1 MTHKTFINICFVLL
15 ALLFPL
21 TMQAQHKSPLDE
33 GKGFFLFPHD
43 GIEEGNAYTSG
54 NYGDFN
60 QENKLQTAY
69 FYSQDSNNFYNYDIG
84 NSVWYFERTGD
95 KYYIHNKYNE
105 YLAIDDNGYV
115 CTGSLQ
121 KALEFYVTNV
131 EKDSNHIYIFPCKS
145 VLSYVQ
151 SDIDLVDANDC
162 IIKVNGIKYLIY
174 KNSKKAT
181 VIPKLLNEYDSSTD
195 YKGEIVI
202 PETFNYNG
210 NEYTVTDVKP
220 GVFAECKDITRVTLP
235 QSITNIRT
243 SCFALCPGLISVDI
257 PSVTKI
263 GDDAFRGC
271 TSLTSADFPK
281 VSSIGDNAFKRCSS
295 LTSLDFP
302 LVTSIGRYAF
312 DGCSSVFSIDMPL
325 MTSISGRMF
334 FNCSNLTSINI
345 PSVTSVGYMAFYHC
359 SNLTSI
365 NLPSVASIEGNAFN
379 SCSNL
384 TSINM
389 TSVTSIG
396 DGAFGGCSITSVDM
410 PSVKNIGSDTFSG
423 CPITNLSLP
432 STLSSI
438 GDRCFTK
445 VREITLAATNPPT
458 LGSNPWEYVLI
469 KVPESAVNDYR
480 TAAGWSDYKDQI
492 LSMSDI
498 TDYDVAVT
506 AQDKESGLLNVLTQ
520 DNLYKVESLKVTGTI
535 NGYDIMV
542 IRNKL
547 PLLHHLDLT
556 DADIVANDY
565 EYYTG
570 CHTEDNIVGQSMF
583 YMLKKIESVKLPKN
597 ATVISNGAFLG
608 CDRLE
613 NIVLPVK
620 LETIGRYAFN
630 GCIKLKDIEFPFAL
644 KTIDYYAFYGCS
656 QLEHIKLPSM
666 LKTLGSSAFESCSKL
681 KSIELPPTLRTIGSS
696 AFYGCYGLETISLP
710 GVETIGEAAFQG
722 CSKLTEI
729 RIPSTL
735 KSIDDRAF
743 NCKNLQKVYTY
754 TVEPVNIGQTT
765 FSNYATATLYVPRQ
779 AYNNYYYN
787 TQWSQFPTPVEF
799 DEPYKYFYLNKEFT
813 LEDRFTGEPDIDIN
827 PGGGIIVPGKPELPP
842 QDADTIHIKGD
853 GKNWASIIANANL
866 NAKGLYIDITIK
878 ANRWY
883 FFSFPF
889 KVRKADI
896 SCGKNVKFVFRTYNG
911 AIRAKYGKGG
921 WIDLDSSEEYL
932 YPGKGYI
939 FQASLDCT
947 LSIKI
952 EKSAFG
958 KLPKVDVDT
967 KLDIHTST
975 NEQNASWNFVG
986 NPFTAFYDI
995 NDMGYTSPITRWNS
1009 NSKTYEAV
1017 RPGDDNVFLNPFE
1030 AFFVQCPKDND
1041 DINFGGDNRLTQT
1054 GRDKKMN
1061 SQMQK
1066 ARMEG
1071 QFDVQ
1076 RQIVNLTLSDGTT
1089 TDKTRVV
1096 FNPDKKAG
1104 YERDCDAAKFESN
1117 GASELYTVEA
1127 LAGRL
1132 AINERPEGSV
1142 KIGYRAAKAGEYTIA
1157 AQRMDRQVLLR
1168 DNDLQI
1174 TFDLTQ
1180 GDYHFTSDAG
1190 EFDNRFM
1197 LLIDNSTTGIGDIVT
1212 TTGVNV
1218 KPTDSGLNI
1227 SNLQGKTLHV
1237 YALNGALYA
1246 TRTQDGFLG
1255 LAKGVYL
1262 VEVEGL
1268 KAKFMVR

>member
-1 MTHKTFINICFVLL
+1 M
-15 ALLFPL
+15 P
-21 TMQAQHKSPLDE
+21 
-33 GKGFFLFPHD
+33 
-43 GIEEGNAYTSG
+43 
-54 NYGDFN
+54 
-60 QENKLQTAY
+60 
-69 FYSQDSNNFYNYDIG
+69 
-84 NSVWYFERTGD
+84 
-95 KYYIHNKYNE
+95 
-105 YLAIDDNGYV
+105 
-115 CTGSLQ
+115 
-121 KALEFYVTNV
+121 
-131 EKDSNHIYIFPCKS
+131 
-145 VLSYVQ
+145 
-151 SDIDLVDANDC
+151 
-162 IIKVNGIKYLIY
+162 
-174 KNSKKAT
+174 
-181 VIPKLLNEYDSSTD
+181 STL
-195 YKGEIVI
+195 K
-202 PETFNYNG
+202 
-210 NEYTVTDVKP
+210 
-220 GVFAECKDITRVTLP
+220 
-235 QSITNIRT
+235 
-243 SCFALCPGLISVDI
+243 
-257 PSVTKI
+257 
-263 GDDAFRGC
+263 
-271 TSLTSADFPK
+271 
-281 VSSIGDNAFKRCSS
+281 SIGDNAFA
-295 LTSLDFP
+295 LDTLNRVYVYTIEP
-302 LVTSIGRYAF
+302 VDIGQ
-312 DGCSSVFSIDMPL
+312 
-325 MTSISGRMF
+325 
-334 FNCSNLTSINI
+334 N
-345 PSVTSVGYMAFYHC
+345 
-359 SNLTSI
+359 
-365 NLPSVASIEGNAFN
+365 
-379 SCSNL
+379 
-384 TSINM
+384 
-389 TSVTSIG
+389 
-396 DGAFGGCSITSVDM
+396 
-410 PSVKNIGSDTFSG
+410 TFS
-423 CPITNLSLP
+423 S
-432 STLSSI
+432 
-438 GDRCFTK
+438 
-445 VREITLAATNPPT
+445 PT
-458 LGSNPWEYVLI
+458 Y
-469 KVPESAVNDYR
+469 
-480 TAAGWSDYKDQI
+480 
-492 LSMSDI
+492 
-498 TDYDVAVT
+498 
-506 AQDKESGLLNVLTQ
+506 
-520 DNLYKVESLKVTGTI
+520 
-535 NGYDIMV
+535 
-542 IRNKL
+542 
-547 PLLHHLDLT
+547 
-556 DADIVANDY
+556 
-565 EYYTG
+565 
-570 CHTEDNIVGQSMF
+570 
-583 YMLKKIESVKLPKN
+583 KN
-597 ATVISNGAFLG
+597 AIL
-608 CDRLE
+608 
-613 NIVLPVK
+613 
-620 LETIGRYAFN
+620 Y
-630 GCIKLKDIEFPFAL
+630 
-644 KTIDYYAFYGCS
+644 
-656 QLEHIKLPSM
+656 
-666 LKTLGSSAFESCSKL
+666 
-681 KSIELPPTLRTIGSS
+681 
-696 AFYGCYGLETISLP
+696 
-710 GVETIGEAAFQG
+710 
-722 CSKLTEI
+722 
-729 RIPSTL
+729 IP
-735 KSIDDRAF
+735 K
-743 NCKNLQKVYTY
+743 
-754 TVEPVNIGQTT
+754 
-765 FSNYATATLYVPRQ
+765 Q
-779 AYNNYYYN
+779 AWNNYYYN
-787 TQWSQFPTPVEF
+787 TQWSQFSKLEEF

-813 LEDRFTGEPDIDIN
+813 LNDRFTGEPDIDIN
-827 PGGGIIVPGKPELPP
+827 PGGGIIVPDDPKKPDQPD

-911 AIRAKYGKGG
+911 AIRAEYGKGG

-952 EKSAFG
+952 EKNEFG
-958 KLPKVDVDT
+958 KLPKVDVNT

-1009 NSKTYEAV
+1009 DSNTYEAV
-1017 RPGDDNVFLNPFE
+1017 RPGDDNAFLNPFE
-1030 AFFVQCPKDND
+1030 AFFVQCPKDNA
-1041 DINFGGDNRLTQT
+1041 DIKFGGDNRLTQT

>member
-1 MTHKTFINICFVLL
+1 MTHKTIINICLTL
-15 ALLFPL
+15 IALCW
-21 TMQAQHKSPLDE
+21 TMAIQAQTATV
-33 GKGFFLFPHD
+33 D
-43 GIEEGNAYTSG
+43 GINYYLYT
-54 NYGDFN
+54 DT
-60 QENKLQTAY
+60 KTADVT
-69 FYSQDSNNFYNYDIG
+69 SST
-84 NSVWYFERTGD
+84 VTGD
-95 KYYIHNKYNE
+95 
-105 YLAIDDNGYV
+105 
-115 CTGSLQ
+115 
-121 KALEFYVTNV
+121 
-131 EKDSNHIYIFPCKS
+131 
-145 VLSYVQ
+145 
-151 SDIDLVDANDC
+151 
-162 IIKVNGIKYLIY
+162 
-174 KNSKKAT
+174 
-181 VIPKLLNEYDSSTD
+181 
-195 YKGEIVI
+195 IVI
-202 PETFNYNG
+202 PEKITVDG
-210 NEYTVTDVKP
+210 VEYSVTSIASGAFQD
-220 GVFAECKDITRVTLP
+220 CKAITSVTM
-235 QSITNIRT
+235 
-243 SCFALCPGLISVDI
+243 
-257 PSVTKI
+257 PSVTSI
-263 GDDAFRGC
+263 DNRAFRDC
-271 TSLTSADFPK
+271 SNLTSVDMPL
-281 VSSIGDNAFKRCSS
+281 VTSIDIGAFEYCSS
-295 LTSLDFP
+295 LTSVTMP
-302 LVTSIGRYAF
+302 LVTRIGGYAF
-312 DGCSSVFSIDMPL
+312 RACPIRKLYLP
-325 MTSISGRMF
+325 TT
-334 FNCSNLTSINI
+334 LTSIGNGCF
-345 PSVTSVGYMAFYHC
+345 VG
-359 SNLTSI
+359 T
-365 NLPSVASIEGNAFN
+365 
-379 SCSNL
+379 
-384 TSINM
+384 
-389 TSVTSIG
+389 
-396 DGAFGGCSITSVDM
+396 
-410 PSVKNIGSDTFSG
+410 
-423 CPITNLSLP
+423 
-432 STLSSI
+432 
-438 GDRCFTK
+438 
-445 VREITLAATNPPT
+445 REITLAATTPAT
-458 LGSNPWEYVLI
+458 LATDLGTDAFGKYIVI
-469 KVPESAVNDYR
+469 RVPESAVNDYR
-480 TAAGWSDYKDQI
+480 NAAGWSNYKDQI

-498 TDYDVAVT
+498 TDYDVTVT
-506 AQDKESGLLNVLTQ
+506 AQEKESGLQNVLTQ
-520 DNLYKVESLKVTGTI
+520 DNLGKVVSLKVTGTI
-535 NGYDIMV
+535 NSYDIML
-542 IRNKL
+542 IRNKMTYL
-547 PLLHHLDLT
+547 RYLDLT
-556 DADIVANDY
+556 DANIVANDF

-570 CHTEDNIVGQSMF
+570 CHTEDNVIGSYMF
-583 YMLKKIESVKLPKN
+583 AYLDKLLSVKLPKN
-597 ATVISNGAFLG
+597 AIRIRDEVFSCCASLVEVI
-608 CDRLE
+608 
-613 NIVLPVK
+613 LPVK
-620 LETIGRYAFN
+620 LEEIGGYAFDLCHN
-630 GCIKLKDIEFPFAL
+630 LKNIDLPPTL
-644 KTIDYYAFYGCS
+644 KTIDGYAFFDCD
-656 QLEHIKLPSM
+656 
-666 LKTLGSSAFESCSKL
+666 
-681 KSIELPPTLRTIGSS
+681 
-696 AFYGCYGLETISLP
+696 GLEKISLP
-710 GVETIGEAAFQG
+710 GVETIGYAAFSS
-722 CSKLTEI
+722 CERLKEV

-735 KSIDDRAF
+735 KYIGDKAF
-743 NCKNLQKVYTY
+743 NIDNLEKIYTY
-754 TVEPVNIGQTT
+754 TVEPISIGQNT
-765 FSNYATATLYVPRQ
+765 FSKKSYKTGTLYIPKQ
-779 AYNNYYYN
+779 SKNNYYWN
-787 TQWSQFPTPVEF
+787 TQWNQFAKLEEF
-799 DEPYKYFYLNKEFT
+799 DEPYKYFYLNKEYT
-813 LEDRFTGEPDIDIN
+813 LSDRFTGEPDIDIN
-827 PGGGIIVPGKPELPP
+827 PGGGIIVPDKPELPD

-911 AIRAKYGKGG
+911 AIRAEYGKGG
-921 WIDLDSSEEYL
+921 WMDLDSSDEYL

-952 EKSAFG
+952 EKNEFRN
-958 KLPKVDVDT
+958 LPKVDVDT

-995 NDMGYTSPITRWNS
+995 NDMGYSSPITRWNS
-1009 NSKTYEAV
+1009 DSKTYEAV
-1017 RPGDDNVFLNPFE
+1017 RPGDDNAFLNPFE

-1041 DINFGGDNRLTQT
+1041 DINFGGDKRVTQT

-1117 GASELYTVEA
+1117 GASELYSVEA

-1218 KPTDSGLNI
+1218 KPTDCGLNI

>member
-1 MTHKTFINICFVLL
+1 MKHKTFISVCLVFV
-15 ALLFPL
+15 ALLFSQRAYSQITDIDQLQGGADYVIFDHSQCKYGMMLAKDNQYGCENSINRGLYEDITYSTWHIEKSTDSDCFYIYNSRGGYIKNINEL
-21 TMQAQHKSPLDE
+21 TSERSLAAQFYKYSYDGDTYFSGRNVSDE
-33 GKGFFLFPHD
+33 CFCAFDIYRIEDCILNIGIFKYFLYHD
-43 GIEEGNAYTSG
+43 SKDASILKDDSQVYYGDVIIPSKIEYKGNAYSVTHIEDETFENASEITSIKS
-54 NYGDFN
+54 DTF
-60 QENKLQTAY
+60 LTA
-69 FYSQDSNNFYNYDIG
+69 IG
-84 NSVWYFERTGD
+84 NKCFAGC
-95 KYYIHNKYNE
+95 KK
-105 YLAIDDNGYV
+105 L
-115 CTGSLQ
+115 
-121 KALEFYVTNV
+121 
-131 EKDSNHIYIFPCKS
+131 KS
-145 VLSYVQ
+145 VNFPALKEIGY
-151 SDIDLVDANDC
+151 DAFKDC
-162 IIKVNGIKYLIY
+162 INLYQIEL
-174 KNSKKAT
+174 A
-181 VIPKLLNEYDSSTD
+181 
-195 YKGEIVI
+195 
-202 PETFNYNG
+202 
-210 NEYTVTDVKP
+210 
-220 GVFAECKDITRVTLP
+220 
-235 QSITNIRT
+235 
-243 SCFALCPGLISVDI
+243 
-257 PSVTKI
+257 SVTKI
-263 GDDAFRGC
+263 GSSAFEGC
-271 TSLTSADFPK
+271 VNLRKIELPVIESLGFRTFYD
-281 VSSIGDNAFKRCSS
+281 C
-295 LTSLDFP
+295 
-302 LVTSIGRYAF
+302 
-312 DGCSSVFSIDMPL
+312 
-325 MTSISGRMF
+325 
-334 FNCSNLTSINI
+334 NLKF
-345 PSVTSVGYMAFYHC
+345 V
-359 SNLTSI
+359 
-365 NLPSVASIEGNAFN
+365 
-379 SCSNL
+379 
-384 TSINM
+384 
-389 TSVTSIG
+389 
-396 DGAFGGCSITSVDM
+396 
-410 PSVKNIGSDTFSG
+410 
-423 CPITNLSLP
+423 SLP
-432 STLSSI
+432 STLHSYNGGCFNKAHQITFQGKEPPRAYEKYSSFSS
-438 GDRCFTK
+438 GLWPLFSECTM
-445 VREITLAATNPPT
+445 
-458 LGSNPWEYVLI
+458 I
-469 KVPESAVNDYR
+469 KVPADAVE
-480 TAAGWSDYKDQI
+480 TYKKADVWNKYVGQI
-492 LSMSDI
+492 LSLSDNS
-498 TDYDVAVT
+498 DYDVT
-506 AQDKESGLLNVLTQ
+506 TCAQSNSSGLYNAIGGN
-520 DNLYKVESLKVTGTI
+520 NLDKVISLKVRGTI
-535 NGYDIMV
+535 NGYDIMLM
-542 IRNKL
+542 RNKM
-547 PLLHHLDLT
+547 PHLN
-556 DADIVANDY
+556 DIDISETTVLANNY

-570 CHTEDNIVGQSMF
+570 YHTEDNVIGGYSF
-583 YMLKKIESVKLPKN
+583 YNWSKLASLKLPKSVTEIGVYAVGECHN
-597 ATVISNGAFLG
+597 LSDVILPNSLITIKSRAFYQ
-608 CDRLE
+608 DE
-613 NIVLPVK
+613 NLNNIEFPTGLKTIGSDAFSDCKNLSVAELPAN
-620 LETIGRYAFN
+620 LETIASGVFS
-630 GCIKLKDIEFPFAL
+630 GCKKL
-644 KTIDYYAFYGCS
+644 TR
-656 QLEHIKLPSM
+656 
-666 LKTLGSSAFESCSKL
+666 
-681 KSIELPPTLRTIGSS
+681 IELPPNLKTISTTCFADCSS
-696 AFYGCYGLETISLP
+696 LDSISLP
-710 GVETIGEAAFQG
+710 GVETIGKDAFRG
-722 CSKLTEI
+722 CRKLTEI

-735 KSIDDRAF
+735 KSIGDNAF
-743 NCKNLQKVYTY
+743 SCENLKKVYTY
-754 TVEPVNIGQTT
+754 TIEPVNIGQNT
-765 FSNYATATLYVPRQ
+765 FSNYAAATLYVPRQ

-787 TQWSQFPTPVEF
+787 TQWSQFANLVEF
-799 DEPYKYFYLNKEFT
+799 DEPYKYFYLNKEFI
-813 LEDRFTGEPDIDIN
+813 LNDRFTGEPDIDIN
-827 PGGGIIVPGKPELPP
+827 PGGGIIVPDKPEQGD

-958 KLPKVDVDT
+958 KLPNVNVDT

-1009 NSKTYEAV
+1009 DSETYEAV
-1017 RPGDDNVFLNPFE
+1017 RPGDDNAFLNPFE

-1174 TFDLTQ
+1174 IFDLTQ

-1197 LLIDNSTTGIGDIVT
+1197 LLIDNSTTGIGDIVS

>member
-1 MTHKTFINICFVLL
+1 MPSVTSIERISFSGCSNLTSVSMPSVTSIEYEAFYDCSNLTSVSMSSVKWINYR
-15 ALLFPL
+15 A
-21 TMQAQHKSPLDE
+21 
-33 GKGFFLFPHD
+33 FL
-43 GIEEGNAYTSG
+43 GC
-54 NYGDFN
+54 
-60 QENKLQTAY
+60 
-69 FYSQDSNNFYNYDIG
+69 SN
-84 NSVWYFERTGD
+84 
-95 KYYIHNKYNE
+95 
-105 YLAIDDNGYV
+105 
-115 CTGSLQ
+115 
-121 KALEFYVTNV
+121 
-131 EKDSNHIYIFPCKS
+131 
-145 VLSYVQ
+145 
-151 SDIDLVDANDC
+151 
-162 IIKVNGIKYLIY
+162 
-174 KNSKKAT
+174 
-181 VIPKLLNEYDSSTD
+181 
-195 YKGEIVI
+195 
-202 PETFNYNG
+202 
-210 NEYTVTDVKP
+210 
-220 GVFAECKDITRVTLP
+220 
-235 QSITNIRT
+235 
-243 SCFALCPGLISVDI
+243 LISVDMPMVGI
-257 PSVTKI
+257 ISEN
-263 GDDAFRGC
+263 AFSGC
-271 TSLTSADFPK
+271 SNLTSVDMPL
-281 VSSIGDNAFKRCSS
+281 VTNIRNSAFSGCSS
-295 LTSLDFP
+295 LTSVDMP
-302 LVTSIGRYAF
+302 LVTNIGNNVF
-312 DGCSSVFSIDMPL
+312 SGCSSL
-325 MTSISGRMF
+325 
-334 FNCSNLTSINI
+334 
-345 PSVTSVGYMAFYHC
+345 
-359 SNLTSI
+359 
-365 NLPSVASIEGNAFN
+365 
-379 SCSNL
+379 
-384 TSINM
+384 
-389 TSVTSIG
+389 
-396 DGAFGGCSITSVDM
+396 TSVDM
-410 PSVKNIGSDTFSG
+410 PLVTNIGENAFYG

-432 STLSSI
+432 TTLTSI
-438 GDRCFTK
+438 GNSCFNQT
-445 VREITLAATNPPT
+445 REITLAATTPPA
-458 LGSNPWEYVLI
+458 LGSNVFWENVVI
-469 KVPESAVNDYR
+469 RVPESAVNDYR
-480 TAAGWSDYKDQI
+480 TVAGWSNYKDQI
-492 LSMSDI
+492 FSMSDI
-498 TDYDVAVT
+498 TDYNVPVT
-506 AQDKESGLLNVLTQ
+506 AQDKESGLQNMITQ
-520 DNLYKVESLKVTGTI
+520 DKLGKVVSLKVTGTI
-535 NGYDIMV
+535 NSYDILV
-542 IRNKL
+542 IRNKM
-547 PLLHHLDLT
+547 PYLHYLDLT
-556 DADIVANDY
+556 DATIVANDF
-565 EYYTG
+565 EYYEG
-570 CHTEDNIVGQSMF
+570 YHTKDNIIGNYMF
-583 YMLKKIESVKLPKN
+583 ANLYKLLSVKLPKN
-597 ATVISNGAFLG
+597 VTSIRDYALSFCSGLV
-608 CDRLE
+608 E
-613 NIVLPVK
+613 VVLPVK
-620 LETIGRYAFN
+620 LEGIGYSAFMDCKN
-630 GCIKLKDIEFPFAL
+630 LKNIDFPPTL
-644 KTIDYYAFYGCS
+644 KTIDQYAFQRCER
-656 QLEHIKLPSM
+656 LEQ
-666 LKTLGSSAFESCSKL
+666 
-681 KSIELPPTLRTIGSS
+681 
-696 AFYGCYGLETISLP
+696 ISLP
-710 GVETIGEAAFQG
+710 GVESIGFRAFGG
-722 CSKLTEI
+722 CSKLTEV

-735 KSIDDRAF
+735 KSIGNGAF
-743 NCKNLQKVYTY
+743 DIQGLKKVYTY
-754 TVEPVNIGQTT
+754 TVEPINIGQGTFPKTT
-765 FSNYATATLYVPRQ
+765 YETATLYIPKQ
-779 AYNNYYYN
+779 SKNNYYWN
-787 TQWSQFPTPVEF
+787 TQWSQFAKLVEF
-799 DEPYKYFYLNKEFT
+799 DEPYKYFYLNKEYT
-813 LEDRFTGEPDIDIN
+813 LNDRFTGEPDIDIN
-827 PGGGIIVPGKPELPP
+827 PGGGIIVPDKPEQGD

-932 YPGKGYI
+932 YPRKGYI

-952 EKSAFG
+952 EKNEFG

-1009 NSKTYEAV
+1009 DSETYEAV
-1017 RPGDDNVFLNPFE
+1017 RPGDDNAFLNPFE

-1117 GASELYTVEA
+1117 GASELYSVEA

-1218 KPTDSGLNI
+1218 KPTDCGLNI

-1268 KAKFMVR
+1268 KAKFMIR

>member
-1 MTHKTFINICFVLL
+1 M
-15 ALLFPL
+15 
-21 TMQAQHKSPLDE
+21 
-33 GKGFFLFPHD
+33 
-43 GIEEGNAYTSG
+43 
-54 NYGDFN
+54 
-60 QENKLQTAY
+60 
-69 FYSQDSNNFYNYDIG
+69 
-84 NSVWYFERTGD
+84 
-95 KYYIHNKYNE
+95 
-105 YLAIDDNGYV
+105 
-115 CTGSLQ
+115 
-121 KALEFYVTNV
+121 
-131 EKDSNHIYIFPCKS
+131 
-145 VLSYVQ
+145 
-151 SDIDLVDANDC
+151 
-162 IIKVNGIKYLIY
+162 
-174 KNSKKAT
+174 
-181 VIPKLLNEYDSSTD
+181 
-195 YKGEIVI
+195 
-202 PETFNYNG
+202 
-210 NEYTVTDVKP
+210 
-220 GVFAECKDITRVTLP
+220 
-235 QSITNIRT
+235 
-243 SCFALCPGLISVDI
+243 
-257 PSVTKI
+257 PSVTII
-263 GDDAFRGC
+263 GGAAFW
-271 TSLTSADFPK
+271 A
-281 VSSIGDNAFKRCSS
+281 CSS
-295 LTSLDFP
+295 LTS
-302 LVTSIGRYAF
+302 VA
-312 DGCSSVFSIDMPL
+312 MP
-325 MTSISGRMF
+325 
-334 FNCSNLTSINI
+334 
-345 PSVTSVGYMAFYHC
+345 
-359 SNLTSI
+359 
-365 NLPSVASIEGNAFN
+365 
-379 SCSNL
+379 
-384 TSINM
+384 
-389 TSVTSIG
+389 SVTSIG
-396 DGAFGGCSITSVDM
+396 SVAFSNCSIRKLYL
-410 PSVKNIGSDTFSG
+410 PSSLTNFGSCCFSDT
-423 CPITNLSLP
+423 
-432 STLSSI
+432 
-438 GDRCFTK
+438 
-445 VREITLAATNPPT
+445 REITLAATTPVA
-458 LGSNPWEYVLI
+458 LEAHVLWSYVI
-469 KVPESAVNDYR
+469 IRVPESAVNDYR
-480 TAAGWSDYKDQI
+480 TAAGWSKYKDQI
-492 LSMSDI
+492 FSMSDI
-498 TDYDVAVT
+498 TDYDVTVT
-506 AQDKESGLLNVLTQ
+506 AQEKESGLLNALSQ
-520 DNLYKVESLKVTGTI
+520 DNLGKVVSLKVTGTI

-542 IRNKL
+542 IRNKM
-547 PLLHHLDLT
+547 PNLLYLDLT
-556 DADIVANDY
+556 DATIVANDY

-570 CHTEDNIVGQSMF
+570 CHTEDNIIGANMF
-583 YMLKKIESVKLPKN
+583 TDLDKIVSIKLPKN
-597 ATVISNGAFLG
+597 ATSIGLYAFNRCCAL
-608 CDRLE
+608 DE
-613 NIVLPVK
+613 VVLPVK
-620 LETIGRYAFN
+620 LESIGNHSF
-630 GCIKLKDIEFPFAL
+630 
-644 KTIDYYAFYGCS
+644 YYC
-656 QLEHIKLPSM
+656 
-666 LKTLGSSAFESCSKL
+666 KTLKY
-681 KSIELPPTLRTIGSS
+681 IDLPPTLKTIGAG
-696 AFYGCYGLETISLP
+696 AFNQCESLEKISLP
-710 GVETIGEAAFQG
+710 GVETIDYSAFVS
-722 CSKLTEI
+722 CDNLTEV

-735 KSIDDRAF
+735 KSIGDNAF
-743 NCKNLQKVYTY
+743 NSYNLKKVYTY
-754 TVEPVNIGQTT
+754 TVEPINIGQNT
-765 FSNYATATLYVPRQ
+765 FSETAYKTGTLYIPKQ
-779 AYNNYYYN
+779 SKNNYYWN
-787 TQWSQFPTPVEF
+787 TQWSQFAKLEEF
-799 DEPYKYFYLNKEFT
+799 DEPYKYFYLNKEYT
-813 LEDRFTGEPDIDIN
+813 LNDRFTGEPDIDIN
-827 PGGGIIVPGKPELPP
+827 PGGGIIVPDKPGLPP

-911 AIRAKYGKGG
+911 AIRAEYGKGG
-921 WIDLDSSEEYL
+921 WIDLNSSEEYL

-952 EKSAFG
+952 EKSEFG

-967 KLDIHTST
+967 KLNIHTST

-1017 RPGDDNVFLNPFE
+1017 RPGDDNAFLNPFE

>member
-1 MTHKTFINICFVLL
+1 MTHKTIINICLTL
-15 ALLFPL
+15 IALCW
-21 TMQAQHKSPLDE
+21 TVAIQAQTATV
-33 GKGFFLFPHD
+33 D
-43 GIEEGNAYTSG
+43 GINYYLYT
-54 NYGDFN
+54 DT
-60 QENKLQTAY
+60 KTADVT
-69 FYSQDSNNFYNYDIG
+69 SST
-84 NSVWYFERTGD
+84 VTGD
-95 KYYIHNKYNE
+95 
-105 YLAIDDNGYV
+105 
-115 CTGSLQ
+115 
-121 KALEFYVTNV
+121 
-131 EKDSNHIYIFPCKS
+131 
-145 VLSYVQ
+145 
-151 SDIDLVDANDC
+151 
-162 IIKVNGIKYLIY
+162 
-174 KNSKKAT
+174 
-181 VIPKLLNEYDSSTD
+181 
-195 YKGEIVI
+195 IVI
-202 PETFNYNG
+202 PEKITVDG
-210 NEYTVTDVKP
+210 VEYSVE
-220 GVFAECKDITRVTLP
+220 GMYRYVFKNCK
-235 QSITNIRT
+235 SITSVKMPSVRYLPENT
-243 SCFALCPGLISVDI
+243 FEECSNLTSVDM
-257 PSVTKI
+257 PSVRNI
-263 GDDAFRGC
+263 GRWAFKNC
-271 TSLTSADFPK
+271 ESLTSVNMLSVTDI
-281 VSSIGDNAFKRCSS
+281 SS
-295 LTSLDFP
+295 
-302 LVTSIGRYAF
+302 YAF
-312 DGCSSVFSIDMPL
+312 DGCSSLTSVDMPL
-325 MTSISGRMF
+325 VTNISSYAFSG
-334 FNCSNLTSINI
+334 CSNLTSVDM
-345 PSVTSVGYMAFYHC
+345 PLVTR
-359 SNLTSI
+359 
-365 NLPSVASIEGNAFN
+365 
-379 SCSNL
+379 
-384 TSINM
+384 
-389 TSVTSIG
+389 IG
-396 DGAFGGCSITSVDM
+396 DYAFGGC
-410 PSVKNIGSDTFSG
+410 
-423 CPITNLSLP
+423 PIRKLYLP
-432 STLSSI
+432 TTLTSI
-438 GDRCFTK
+438 GNSCFTAT
-445 VREITLAATNPPT
+445 REITLAATAPAA
-458 LGSNPWEYVLI
+458 LGTDVFWKYAVI
-469 KVPESAVNDYR
+469 RVPVSAVNDYR
-480 TAAGWSDYKDQI
+480 TAAGWSNYKDQI
-492 LSMSDI
+492 LSMSDS
-498 TDYDVAVT
+498 TDYDVTVT
-506 AQDKESGLLNVLTQ
+506 AQEKESGLLNMITQ
-520 DNLYKVESLKVTGTI
+520 EKLGKVVSLKVTGTI

-542 IRNKL
+542 IRNKM
-547 PLLHHLDLT
+547 PYLHYLDLT
-556 DADIVANDY
+556 DATIVANDF

-570 CHTEDNIVGQSMF
+570 YHTEDNIIGNYMF
-583 YMLKKIESVKLPKN
+583 AGLDKLVSVKLPKN
-597 ATVISNGAFLG
+597 ATSIRDYALYG
-608 CDRLE
+608 CPSLAE
-613 NIVLPVK
+613 VVLPVK
-620 LETIGRYAFN
+620 LE
-630 GCIKLKDIEFPFAL
+630 K
-644 KTIDYYAFYGCS
+644 
-656 QLEHIKLPSM
+656 
-666 LKTLGSSAFESCSKL
+666 
-681 KSIELPPTLRTIGSS
+681 IGSS
-696 AFYGCYGLETISLP
+696 AFFSCSGLTNIDLPPTLKTIDSYAFNSCSRLEKISLP
-710 GVETIGEAAFQG
+710 GVETIRASAFDN
-722 CSKLTEI
+722 CNNLREV

-735 KSIDDRAF
+735 KSIGDNAF
-743 NCKNLQKVYTY
+743 NVGNLKKVYTY
-754 TVEPVNIGQTT
+754 TVEPINIGQNT
-765 FSNYATATLYVPRQ
+765 FSETAYKTGILYIPKQ
-779 AYNNYYYN
+779 SKNNYYWN
-787 TQWSQFPTPVEF
+787 TQWSQFAKLVEF

-813 LEDRFTGEPDIDIN
+813 LDDRFTGEPDIDIN
-827 PGGGIIVPGKPELPP
+827 PGGGIIVPDKPEQGD

-911 AIRAKYGKGG
+911 AIRADKGTGG

-932 YPGKGYI
+932 EPGKGYI

-952 EKSAFG
+952 EKNAFG
-958 KLPKVDVDT
+958 KLPKLDVNT
-967 KLDIHTST
+967 QLNVHTST

-1009 NSKTYEAV
+1009 DSNTYEAV
-1017 RPGDDNVFLNPFE
+1017 RPGDDNAFLNPFE

-1041 DINFGGDNRLTQT
+1041 DINFGGDKRLTQT

-1096 FNPDKKAG
+1096 FNADKKAG

-1117 GASELYTVEA
+1117 GASELYSVEA

>member
-1 MTHKTFINICFVLL
+1 MTHKTIINICLTL
-15 ALLFPL
+15 IALCW
-21 TMQAQHKSPLDE
+21 TVAIQAQTATV
-33 GKGFFLFPHD
+33 D
-43 GIEEGNAYTSG
+43 GINYNLYTGTNTAEVTKSNA
-54 NYGDFN
+54 
-60 QENKLQTAY
+60 
-69 FYSQDSNNFYNYDIG
+69 
-84 NSVWYFERTGD
+84 TGD
-95 KYYIHNKYNE
+95 
-105 YLAIDDNGYV
+105 
-115 CTGSLQ
+115 
-121 KALEFYVTNV
+121 
-131 EKDSNHIYIFPCKS
+131 
-145 VLSYVQ
+145 
-151 SDIDLVDANDC
+151 
-162 IIKVNGIKYLIY
+162 
-174 KNSKKAT
+174 
-181 VIPKLLNEYDSSTD
+181 
-195 YKGEIVI
+195 IVI
-202 PETFNYNG
+202 PEKITVDG
-210 NEYTVTDVKP
+210 VEYSVTSIGYQAFMECTALTSVKMP
-220 GVFAECKDITRVTLP
+220 SVTSIGSSAF
-235 QSITNIRT
+235 QSCSN
-243 SCFALCPGLISVDI
+243 LISVSI
-257 PSVTKI
+257 PLVATLFDGAFQTCTNLISVEMPLVTAI
-263 GDDAFRGC
+263 NNYAFNGC
-271 TSLTSADFPK
+271 SNLTSVDMPLVK
-281 VSSIGDNAFKRCSS
+281 RIGLQAFCDCSS
-295 LTSLDFP
+295 LTS
-302 LVTSIGRYAF
+302 VA
-312 DGCSSVFSIDMPL
+312 MP
-325 MTSISGRMF
+325 
-334 FNCSNLTSINI
+334 
-345 PSVTSVGYMAFYHC
+345 
-359 SNLTSI
+359 
-365 NLPSVASIEGNAFN
+365 
-379 SCSNL
+379 
-384 TSINM
+384 
-389 TSVTSIG
+389 SVTSIG
-396 DGAFGGCSITSVDM
+396 NNAFSYCSSLTSVTM
-410 PSVKNIGSDTFSG
+410 PSVTSIDNYAFYS
-423 CPITNLSLP
+423 CPITNLYLP
-432 STLSSI
+432 ATLTSI
-438 GDRCFTK
+438 GNYCFDKT
-445 VREITLAATNPPT
+445 REITLAATSPAV
-458 LGSNPWEYVLI
+458 LGTAVFWKYACLR
-469 KVPESAVNDYR
+469 VPESAVDAYR
-480 TAAGWSDYKDQI
+480 TAAGWSNYKDQI
-492 LSMSDI
+492 FSMSDK
-498 TDYDVAVT
+498 TVYDVPVT
-506 AQDKESGLLNVLTQ
+506 AQEKESGLLNVLGQ
-520 DNLYKVESLKVTGTI
+520 DNLGKVVSLKVTGTI
-535 NGYDIMV
+535 NGYDIM
-542 IRNKL
+542 IIHNKM
-547 PLLHHLDLT
+547 PYLHHLDLT
-556 DADIVANDY
+556 DATIVANDY
-565 EYYTG
+565 EYYEG
-570 CHTEDNIVGQSMF
+570 CHTEDNIIGDNMF
-583 YMLKKIESVKLPKN
+583 ASLDNLLSVKLPKN
-597 ATVISNGAFLG
+597 AISIRDGALQS
-608 CDRLE
+608 CSNLVE
-613 NIVLPVK
+613 VVLPVK
-620 LETIGRYAFN
+620 LESIGGYDFN
-630 GCIKLKDIEFPFAL
+630 YCTNL
-644 KTIDYYAFYGCS
+644 TNID
-656 QLEHIKLPSM
+656 
-666 LKTLGSSAFESCSKL
+666 
-681 KSIELPPTLRTIGSS
+681 LPPTLKTIGSY
-696 AFYGCYGLETISLP
+696 AFSYCSRLEKISLP
-710 GVETIGEAAFQG
+710 GVEYIGGYAFTG
-722 CSKLTEI
+722 CDKLTEV

-735 KSIDDRAF
+735 KSIGDNALDIQGL
-743 NCKNLQKVYTY
+743 KKVYTY
-754 TVEPVNIGQTT
+754 TVEPIGIGQETFAKTT
-765 FSNYATATLYVPRQ
+765 YETGTLYIPKQ
-779 AYNNYYYN
+779 SKNNYYWN
-787 TQWSQFPTPVEF
+787 TQWSQFAKLEEF
-799 DEPYKYFYLNKEFT
+799 DEPYKYFYLNKEYT
-813 LEDRFTGEPDIDIN
+813 LDDRFTGEPDIDIN

-952 EKSAFG
+952 EKSVF
-958 KLPKVDVDT
+958 KNLPNVNVDT
-967 KLDIHTST
+967 KLDIHASTTT
-975 NEQNASWNFVG
+975 NEQDASWNFVG

-995 NDMGYTSPITRWNS
+995 NDMGYKSPITRWNS
-1009 NSKTYEAV
+1009 DSKTYEAV
-1017 RPGDDNVFLNPFE
+1017 RPGDDNAFLNPFE

-1041 DINFGGDNRLTQT
+1041 DINFGGDKRLTQT

-1174 TFDLTQ
+1174 IFDLTQ

-1197 LLIDNSTTGIGDIVT
+1197 LLIDNSTTGIGDIVS

-1218 KPTDSGLNI
+1218 KPTDCGLNI

>member
-1 MTHKTFINICFVLL
+1 MTHKTFFNICLTL
-15 ALLFPL
+15 IALCW
-21 TMQAQHKSPLDE
+21 TMAIQAKRATV
-33 GKGFFLFPHD
+33 D
-43 GIEEGNAYTSG
+43 GI
-54 NYGDFN
+54 NYNLKSD
-60 QENKLQTAY
+60 KTAEVTN
-69 FYSQDSNNFYNYDIG
+69 SN
-84 NSVWYFERTGD
+84 VTGD
-95 KYYIHNKYNE
+95 
-105 YLAIDDNGYV
+105 
-115 CTGSLQ
+115 
-121 KALEFYVTNV
+121 
-131 EKDSNHIYIFPCKS
+131 
-145 VLSYVQ
+145 
-151 SDIDLVDANDC
+151 
-162 IIKVNGIKYLIY
+162 
-174 KNSKKAT
+174 
-181 VIPKLLNEYDSSTD
+181 
-195 YKGEIVI
+195 IVI
-202 PETFNYNG
+202 PEKI
-210 NEYTVTDVKP
+210 TVD
-220 GVFAECKDITRVTLP
+220 GVDYSVTSIGSQAFIECNAL
-235 QSITNIRT
+235 T
-243 SCFALCPGLISVDI
+243 SVAM
-257 PSVTKI
+257 PSVTSI
-263 GDDAFRGC
+263 GWEAFRYCSSLNSVDMPSVKSISGC
-271 TSLTSADFPK
+271 VFE
-281 VSSIGDNAFKRCSS
+281 GCSS
-295 LTSLDFP
+295 LTS
-302 LVTSIGRYAF
+302 VT
-312 DGCSSVFSIDMPL
+312 MP
-325 MTSISGRMF
+325 
-334 FNCSNLTSINI
+334 
-345 PSVTSVGYMAFYHC
+345 
-359 SNLTSI
+359 
-365 NLPSVASIEGNAFN
+365 
-379 SCSNL
+379 
-384 TSINM
+384 
-389 TSVTSIG
+389 SVTSIG
-396 DGAFGGCSITSVDM
+396 GQAFSCCSSLTSVDM
-410 PSVKNIGSDTFSG
+410 PSVTSIDGAAFSG
-423 CPITNLSLP
+423 CSRLTSVAMPSVTSIGRQAFSGCSSLNSVAMPSVTSIGDDAFERCPIINLSLP
-432 STLSSI
+432 ATLTSI
-438 GDRCFTK
+438 GNQCFTET
-445 VREITLAATNPPT
+445 REITLAATTPAV
-458 LGSNPWEYVLI
+458 LGTDAFWRAAVI
-469 KVPESAVNDYR
+469 RVPESAVDAYR
-480 TAAGWSDYKDQI
+480 TAAEWSNYKEQI
-492 LSMSDI
+492 FSMSDI
-498 TDYDVAVT
+498 IDYDVTVT
-506 AQDKESGLLNVLTQ
+506 AQEKESGLLNMITQ
-520 DNLYKVESLKVTGTI
+520 DNLGKVVSLKVTGTI

-542 IRNKL
+542 IRNKM
-547 PLLHHLDLT
+547 PNLHYLDLT
-556 DADIVANDY
+556 DATIVANDY

-570 CHTEDNIVGQSMF
+570 CHTEDNVIGDYMF
-583 YMLKKIESVKLPKN
+583 ASLGKLVSIKLPKN
-597 ATVISNGAFLG
+597 ATSIRNSALG
-608 CDRLE
+608 GCFSLVE
-613 NIVLPVK
+613 VVLPVK
-620 LETIGRYAFN
+620 LEEIGFWAFSHCEN
-630 GCIKLKDIEFPFAL
+630 LKNIDFPPTL
-644 KTIDYYAFYGCS
+644 KTIGNQAFYGC
-656 QLEHIKLPSM
+656 
-666 LKTLGSSAFESCSKL
+666 
-681 KSIELPPTLRTIGSS
+681 
-696 AFYGCYGLETISLP
+696 GLEYISLP
-710 GVETIGEAAFQG
+710 GVETIGNSAFQA
-722 CSKLTEI
+722 CDKLTEV

-735 KSIDDRAF
+735 KSIDDGAF
-743 NCKNLQKVYTY
+743 FCDNVKKVYTY
-754 TVEPVNIGQTT
+754 TVEPISIGQQT
-765 FSNYATATLYVPRQ
+765 FYKTAYETGTLYIPKQ
-779 AYNNYYYN
+779 SKNNYYWN
-787 TQWSQFPTPVEF
+787 TQWSQFAKLEEF
-799 DEPYKYFYLNKEFT
+799 DEPYKYFYLNKEYT
-813 LEDRFTGEPDIDIN
+813 LDDRFTGEPDIDIN

-896 SCGKNVKFVFRTYNG
+896 SCGKNVKFVFRTYDG
-911 AIRAKYGKGG
+911 GIRAEKGTGG

-952 EKSAFG
+952 EKNEFG

-1009 NSKTYEAV
+1009 DSKSYEAV
-1017 RPGDDNVFLNPFE
+1017 RPGDDNAFLNPFE
-1030 AFFVQCPKDND
+1030 AFFVQCPKDNGI
-1041 DINFGGDNRLTQT
+1041 INFGGDKRLTQT

-1076 RQIVNLTLSDGTT
+1076 RQIVNLTLNDGTT

-1218 KPTDSGLNI
+1218 KPTDCGLNI

-1255 LAKGVYL
+1255 LTKGVYL

>member
-1 MTHKTFINICFVLL
+1 MTHKTIINICLTL
-15 ALLFPL
+15 IALCW
-21 TMQAQHKSPLDE
+21 TMAIQAQ
-33 GKGFFLFPHD
+33 
-43 GIEEGNAYTSG
+43 
-54 NYGDFN
+54 
-60 QENKLQTAY
+60 TA
-69 FYSQDSNNFYNYDIG
+69 
-84 NSVWYFERTGD
+84 T
-95 KYYIHNKYNE
+95 
-105 YLAIDDNGYV
+105 
-115 CTGSLQ
+115 
-121 KALEFYVTNV
+121 
-131 EKDSNHIYIFPCKS
+131 
-145 VLSYVQ
+145 
-151 SDIDLVDANDC
+151 VD
-162 IIKVNGIKYLIY
+162 GIKYYL
-174 KNSKKAT
+174 NSDKTAEVTKSNVT
-181 VIPKLLNEYDSSTD
+181 GD
-195 YKGEIVI
+195 IVI
-202 PETFNYNG
+202 PEKITVDG
-210 NEYTVTDVKP
+210 VEYSVTSI
-220 GVFAECKDITRVTLP
+220 GYEAFRECKAL
-235 QSITNIRT
+235 T
-243 SCFALCPGLISVDI
+243 SVKM
-257 PSVTKI
+257 PSVTHI
-263 GDDAFRGC
+263 GVDAFFGCSSLASVDMPSATSIDVHAFRG
-271 TSLTSADFPK
+271 
-281 VSSIGDNAFKRCSS
+281 CSS
-295 LTSLDFP
+295 LTSVAMPSVTSIKEQGFNGCSSLTSVNMP
-302 LVTSIGRYAF
+302 SVTSIGRYAF
-312 DGCSSVFSIDMPL
+312 SGCSS
-325 MTSISGRMF
+325 
-334 FNCSNLTSINI
+334 LTSVAM
-345 PSVTSVGYMAFYHC
+345 PSVTSIGEYAFCNC
-359 SNLTSI
+359 SSLTS
-365 NLPSVASIEGNAFN
+365 V
-379 SCSNL
+379 
-384 TSINM
+384 NM
-389 TSVTSIG
+389 PSVTSIG
-396 DGAFGGCSITSVDM
+396 DYA
-410 PSVKNIGSDTFSG
+410 FSG
-423 CPITNLSLP
+423 CSSLTSVNNMTSVTRIGNSAFYESPITKLSLP
-432 STLSSI
+432 ADLTSI
-438 GDRCFTK
+438 GSGCFTK
-445 VREITLAATNPPT
+445 TKEITLTAMIPAT
-458 LGSNPWEYVLI
+458 LGTNVFWKNAVI
-469 KVPESAVNDYR
+469 RVPESAVNDYR
-480 TAAGWSDYKDQI
+480 TVAGWSNYKDQI
-492 LSMSDI
+492 LSMSDS
-498 TDYDVAVT
+498 TDYDVTVT
-506 AQDKESGLLNVLTQ
+506 AQEKESGLLNVLGQ
-520 DNLYKVESLKVTGTI
+520 DNLGKVVSLKVKGTI

-542 IRNKL
+542 IRNKM
-547 PLLHHLDLT
+547 PNLHYLDLT
-556 DADIVANDY
+556 DATIVANDF

-570 CHTEDNIVGQSMF
+570 SHTEDNIIGYNMF
-583 YMLKKIESVKLPKN
+583 RDLSKLVSVKLPKN
-597 ATVISNGAFLG
+597 ATSIRSYALNSCVWLV
-608 CDRLE
+608 E
-613 NIVLPVK
+613 VVLPVK
-620 LETIGRYAFN
+620 LESIGESAF
-630 GCIKLKDIEFPFAL
+630 GDCLHLKNIDFPPTL
-644 KTIDYYAFYGCS
+644 KTINSYAFS
-656 QLEHIKLPSM
+656 
-666 LKTLGSSAFESCSKL
+666 
-681 KSIELPPTLRTIGSS
+681 
-696 AFYGCYGLETISLP
+696 GCYRLEKISLP
-710 GVETIGEAAFQG
+710 GVETIGYNAFYY
-722 CSKLTEI
+722 CDKLTEV

-735 KSIDDRAF
+735 KSIGDGAF
-743 NCKNLQKVYTY
+743 NNKNLKKVYTY
-754 TVEPVNIGQTT
+754 TVEPISIGQET
-765 FSNYATATLYVPRQ
+765 FSETAYKTGTLYIPKQ
-779 AYNNYYYN
+779 SKNNYYWN
-787 TQWSQFPTPVEF
+787 TQWSQFSKLVEF

-827 PGGGIIVPGKPELPP
+827 PGGGIIVPDKPEQGD

-911 AIRAKYGKGG
+911 AIRAEKGTGG

-952 EKSAFG
+952 EKNAFG

-1009 NSKTYEAV
+1009 DSKTYEAV
-1017 RPGDDNVFLNPFE
+1017 RPGDDNAFLNPFE

-1076 RQIVNLTLSDGTT
+1076 RQIVNLTLCDGTT

>member
-1 MTHKTFINICFVLL
+1 MTHKTIINICLTL
-15 ALLFPL
+15 IALCW
-21 TMQAQHKSPLDE
+21 TVAIQAQTVTI
-33 GKGFFLFPHD
+33 D
-43 GIEEGNAYTSG
+43 GINYSLNA
-54 NYGDFN
+54 DA
-60 QENKLQTAY
+60 KTAEVTK
-69 FYSQDSNNFYNYDIG
+69 STA
-84 NSVWYFERTGD
+84 TGD
-95 KYYIHNKYNE
+95 
-105 YLAIDDNGYV
+105 
-115 CTGSLQ
+115 
-121 KALEFYVTNV
+121 
-131 EKDSNHIYIFPCKS
+131 
-145 VLSYVQ
+145 
-151 SDIDLVDANDC
+151 
-162 IIKVNGIKYLIY
+162 
-174 KNSKKAT
+174 
-181 VIPKLLNEYDSSTD
+181 
-195 YKGEIVI
+195 IVI
-202 PETFNYNG
+202 PEKITVDG
-210 NEYTVTDVKP
+210 VEYSVTSI
-220 GVFAECKDITRVTLP
+220 GIAAFKDSKAL
-235 QSITNIRT
+235 T
-243 SCFALCPGLISVDI
+243 SVAM
-257 PSVTKI
+257 PSVTSI
-263 GDDAFRGC
+263 GISAFFEC
-271 TSLTSADFPK
+271 KALTSVNMPS
-281 VSSIGDNAFKRCSS
+281 VTSIGSSAFSACSS
-295 LTSLDFP
+295 LTSVTMPSVTSIGINAFNECKALTSVAMPSVTSIGDQAFWSCSSLTSVAMPSVTSIGISAFSACSSLTSVVMP
-302 LVTSIGRYAF
+302 LVTSIDDYAF
-312 DGCSSVFSIDMPL
+312 LACSS
-325 MTSISGRMF
+325 
-334 FNCSNLTSINI
+334 LTSMEM
-345 PSVTSVGYMAFYHC
+345 PSVTSIGINAFYNC
-359 SNLTSI
+359 KALTSVAM
-365 NLPSVASIEGNAFN
+365 PSVTSIGEGAFN
-379 SCSNL
+379 SCSSL
-384 TSINM
+384 ESVAM
-389 TSVTSIG
+389 PSVTSIG
-396 DGAFGGCSITSVDM
+396 DGAFNSCSSLESVTMPSVTSIGDRAFNSCSSLESVDM
-410 PSVKNIGSDTFSG
+410 PSVTSIGGSAFNSCSNLESVNLLKVVSIKDYAFYGTLIINVSLPATLQSLGSGNFNNAAKVVLASTTPPVITDGCGKDVFSSFTAFLVPETSLEVYRNADVWKNYAKQM
-423 CPITNLSLP
+423 LSL
-432 STLSSI
+432 S
-438 GDRCFTK
+438 DR
-445 VREITLAATNPPT
+445 V
-458 LGSNPWEYVLI
+458 
-469 KVPESAVNDYR
+469 
-480 TAAGWSDYKDQI
+480 
-492 LSMSDI
+492 
-498 TDYDVAVT
+498 DYDVTTT
-506 AQDKESGLLNVLTQ
+506 AQDNTSCLRNVIGE
-520 DNLYKVESLKVTGTI
+520 DNFAKVVSLKVTGTI
-535 NGYDIMV
+535 NSYDIMV
-542 IRNKL
+542 IRNKM
-547 PLLHHLDLT
+547 PLLHFLDLT
-556 DADIVANDY
+556 DATIVANDY

-570 CHTEDNIVGQSMF
+570 CHTEDNVIGKSMF
-583 YMLKKIESVKLPKN
+583 CELNKLVSVKLPKN
-597 ATVISNGAFLG
+597 VTSIRNNALSSCT
-608 CDRLE
+608 RLVE
-613 NIVLPVK
+613 VVLPVK
-620 LETIGRYAFN
+620 LESIGASAFN
-630 GCIKLKDIEFPFAL
+630 NCINLTNIDFPPTL
-644 KTIDYYAFYGCS
+644 KTIG
-656 QLEHIKLPSM
+656 
-666 LKTLGSSAFESCSKL
+666 GSAFSYCYNL
-681 KSIELPPTLRTIGSS
+681 TNINLPPTLKTIGGS
-696 AFYGCYGLETISLP
+696 AFVGCSRLKKISLP
-710 GVETIGEAAFQG
+710 GVESIGDYAFRG
-722 CSKLTEI
+722 CDFTEV

-735 KSIDDRAF
+735 KSIGDGAF
-743 NCKNLQKVYTY
+743 DCRILKKVYTY
-754 TVEPVNIGQTT
+754 TVEPINIGQNT
-765 FSNYATATLYVPRQ
+765 FYKPVYETGILYIPRQ
-779 AYNNYYYN
+779 SSNNYYWN
-787 TQWSQFPTPVEF
+787 TQWSQFSKLEEF

-827 PGGGIIVPGKPELPP
+827 PGGGIIVPGKPE
-842 QDADTIHIKGD
+842 QGADTIHIKGD

-911 AIRAKYGKGG
+911 AIRAEYGKGG
-921 WIDLDSSEEYL
+921 WIDLKESEEYL

-952 EKSAFG
+952 EKNAFG
-958 KLPKVDVDT
+958 KLPKLDVNT
-967 KLDIHTST
+967 QLNVHTST

-1017 RPGDDNVFLNPFE
+1017 RPGDDNAFLNPFE

-1061 SQMQK
+1061 CQMQK

-1117 GASELYTVEA
+1117 GASELYSVEA

>member
-1 MTHKTFINICFVLL
+1 MTHKTFINICLTFI
-15 ALLFPL
+15 ALCW
-21 TMQAQHKSPLDE
+21 TMAIQAQTATV
-33 GKGFFLFPHD
+33 D
-43 GIEEGNAYTSG
+43 GI
-54 NYGDFN
+54 NYSLNGYA
-60 QENKLQTAY
+60 KTAGVTK
-69 FYSQDSNNFYNYDIG
+69 SN
-84 NSVWYFERTGD
+84 VTGD
-95 KYYIHNKYNE
+95 
-105 YLAIDDNGYV
+105 
-115 CTGSLQ
+115 
-121 KALEFYVTNV
+121 
-131 EKDSNHIYIFPCKS
+131 
-145 VLSYVQ
+145 
-151 SDIDLVDANDC
+151 
-162 IIKVNGIKYLIY
+162 
-174 KNSKKAT
+174 
-181 VIPKLLNEYDSSTD
+181 
-195 YKGEIVI
+195 IVI
-202 PETFNYNG
+202 PENITVDG
-210 NEYTVTDVKP
+210 VEY
-220 GVFAECKDITRVTLP
+220 
-235 QSITNIRT
+235 S
-243 SCFALCPGLISVDI
+243 
-257 PSVTKI
+257 
-263 GDDAFRGC
+263 
-271 TSLTSADFPK
+271 
-281 VSSIGDNAFKRCSS
+281 
-295 LTSLDFP
+295 
-302 LVTSIGRYAF
+302 VTSIGYGAF
-312 DGCSSVFSIDMPL
+312 VECKALTSVKMPSV
-325 MTSISGRMF
+325 TTINGNAF
-334 FNCSNLTSINI
+334 CNCSNLTSVDM
-345 PSVTSVGYMAFYHC
+345 P
-359 SNLTSI
+359 
-365 NLPSVASIEGNAFN
+365 
-379 SCSNL
+379 
-384 TSINM
+384 
-389 TSVTSIG
+389 SVTSIG
-396 DGAFGGCSITSVDM
+396 DGAFNSCSSLTSVDM
-410 PSVKNIGSDTFSG
+410 PLVTSIGSIAFWVCSSLTSVAMPLVTSIGVQAFENCSILTSVSMPSVTSIGNAAFSG
-423 CPITNLSLP
+423 CPIINLSLP
-432 STLSSI
+432 ATLTSI
-438 GDRCFTK
+438 GNNCFTQTG
-445 VREITLAATNPPT
+445 EITLAATTPAA
-458 LGSNPWEYVLI
+458 LGTDVFWESAVI
-469 KVPESAVNDYR
+469 RVPESAVNDYR
-480 TAAGWSDYKDQI
+480 IAAGWSNYKDQI
-492 LSMSDI
+492 FSMSDI
-498 TDYDVAVT
+498 TDYNVPVT
-506 AQDKESGLLNVLTQ
+506 AQEKESGLLNVLGQ
-520 DNLYKVESLKVTGTI
+520 DNLGKVVSLKVTGTI
-535 NGYDIMV
+535 NSYDIIV
-542 IRNKL
+542 ICNKI
-547 PLLHHLDLT
+547 PYLHHLDLT
-556 DADIVANDY
+556 DATIVANDY
-565 EYYTG
+565 EYYTC
-570 CHTEDNIVGQSMF
+570 CHTEDNVIGESMF
-583 YMLKKIESVKLPKN
+583 KGLSKLLSVNLPKN
-597 ATVISNGAFLG
+597 ATRIEKYALDG
-608 CDRLE
+608 CIRLAE
-613 NIVLPVK
+613 VVLPVK
-620 LETIGRYAFN
+620 LESIGGFAFCDCRN
-630 GCIKLKDIEFPFAL
+630 LKNIDFPPTL
-644 KTIDYYAFYGCS
+644 KTIGSWAFQNC
-656 QLEHIKLPSM
+656 
-666 LKTLGSSAFESCSKL
+666 F
-681 KSIELPPTLRTIGSS
+681 
-696 AFYGCYGLETISLP
+696 GLEKISLP
-710 GVETIGEAAFQG
+710 GMETIDGWAFAN
-722 CSKLTEI
+722 CNTLTEV

-735 KSIDDRAF
+735 KSIGDGAF
-743 NCKNLQKVYTY
+743 DCVNLKKVYTY
-754 TVEPVNIGQTT
+754 TVEPINIGQNT
-765 FSNYATATLYVPRQ
+765 FNKIAYETGTLYIPKQ
-779 AYNNYYYN
+779 SKNNYY
-787 TQWSQFPTPVEF
+787 WKTPWNKFYKLVEF
-799 DEPYKYFYLNKEFT
+799 DEPYKYFYLNKEYT

-827 PGGGIIVPGKPELPP
+827 PGGGIIVPDKPEQGD

-883 FFSFPF
+883 FFCFPF

-911 AIRAKYGKGG
+911 AIRADKGTGG
-921 WIDLDSSEEYL
+921 WIDLKESEEYL
-932 YPGKGYI
+932 SPGKGYI

-1009 NSKTYEAV
+1009 DSKTYEAV
-1017 RPGDDNVFLNPFE
+1017 RPGDDNAFLNPFE
-1030 AFFVQCPKDND
+1030 AFFVQCPKDNGV
-1041 DINFGGDNRLTQT
+1041 INFGGDNRLTQT

-1117 GASELYTVEA
+1117 GASELYSVEA

-1237 YALNGALYA
+1237 YALNGVLYA

>member
-1 MTHKTFINICFVLL
+1 MTHKTIINICLTL
-15 ALLFPL
+15 IALCW
-21 TMQAQHKSPLDE
+21 TMAIQAQTATV
-33 GKGFFLFPHD
+33 D
-43 GIEEGNAYTSG
+43 GINYRLNA
-54 NYGDFN
+54 DA
-60 QENKLQTAY
+60 KTAEVTK
-69 FYSQDSNNFYNYDIG
+69 SNA
-84 NSVWYFERTGD
+84 TGD
-95 KYYIHNKYNE
+95 
-105 YLAIDDNGYV
+105 
-115 CTGSLQ
+115 
-121 KALEFYVTNV
+121 
-131 EKDSNHIYIFPCKS
+131 
-145 VLSYVQ
+145 
-151 SDIDLVDANDC
+151 
-162 IIKVNGIKYLIY
+162 
-174 KNSKKAT
+174 
-181 VIPKLLNEYDSSTD
+181 
-195 YKGEIVI
+195 IVI
-202 PETFNYNG
+202 PEKITVDGVEYSVTSIGYGAFEDCKALTSVAMPSVTSIERISFSGCSNLTSVSMPSVTSIEYEAFYDCSNLTSVSMSSVKWINYRAFLGCSN
-210 NEYTVTDVKP
+210 
-220 GVFAECKDITRVTLP
+220 
-235 QSITNIRT
+235 
-243 SCFALCPGLISVDI
+243 LISVDMPMVGI
-257 PSVTKI
+257 ISEN
-263 GDDAFRGC
+263 AFSGC
-271 TSLTSADFPK
+271 SNLTSVDMPL
-281 VSSIGDNAFKRCSS
+281 VTNIRNSAFSGCSS
-295 LTSLDFP
+295 LTSVDMP
-302 LVTSIGRYAF
+302 LVTNIGNNVF
-312 DGCSSVFSIDMPL
+312 SGCSSL
-325 MTSISGRMF
+325 
-334 FNCSNLTSINI
+334 
-345 PSVTSVGYMAFYHC
+345 
-359 SNLTSI
+359 
-365 NLPSVASIEGNAFN
+365 
-379 SCSNL
+379 
-384 TSINM
+384 
-389 TSVTSIG
+389 
-396 DGAFGGCSITSVDM
+396 TSVDM
-410 PSVKNIGSDTFSG
+410 PLVTNIGENAFYG

-432 STLSSI
+432 TTLTSI
-438 GDRCFTK
+438 GNSCFNQT
-445 VREITLAATNPPT
+445 REITLAATTPPA
-458 LGSNPWEYVLI
+458 LGSNVFWENVVI
-469 KVPESAVNDYR
+469 RVPESAVNDYR
-480 TAAGWSDYKDQI
+480 TVAGWSNYKDQI
-492 LSMSDI
+492 FSMSDI
-498 TDYDVAVT
+498 TDYNVPVT
-506 AQDKESGLLNVLTQ
+506 AQDKESGLQNMITQ
-520 DNLYKVESLKVTGTI
+520 DKLGKVVSLKVTGTI
-535 NGYDIMV
+535 NSYDILV
-542 IRNKL
+542 IRNKM
-547 PLLHHLDLT
+547 PYLHYLDLT
-556 DADIVANDY
+556 DATIVANDF
-565 EYYTG
+565 EYYEG
-570 CHTEDNIVGQSMF
+570 YHTKDNIIGNYMF
-583 YMLKKIESVKLPKN
+583 ANLYKLLSVKLPKN
-597 ATVISNGAFLG
+597 VTSIRDYALSFCSGLV
-608 CDRLE
+608 E
-613 NIVLPVK
+613 VVLPVK
-620 LETIGRYAFN
+620 LEGIGYSAFMDCKN
-630 GCIKLKDIEFPFAL
+630 LKNIDFPPTL
-644 KTIDYYAFYGCS
+644 KTIDQYAFQRCER
-656 QLEHIKLPSM
+656 LEQ
-666 LKTLGSSAFESCSKL
+666 
-681 KSIELPPTLRTIGSS
+681 
-696 AFYGCYGLETISLP
+696 ISLP
-710 GVETIGEAAFQG
+710 GVESIGFRAFGG
-722 CSKLTEI
+722 CSKLTEV

-735 KSIDDRAF
+735 KSIGNGAF
-743 NCKNLQKVYTY
+743 DIQGLKKVYTY
-754 TVEPVNIGQTT
+754 TVEPINIGQGTFPKTT
-765 FSNYATATLYVPRQ
+765 YETATLYIPKQ
-779 AYNNYYYN
+779 SKNNYYWN
-787 TQWSQFPTPVEF
+787 TQWSQFAKLVEF
-799 DEPYKYFYLNKEFT
+799 DEPYKYFYLNKEYT
-813 LEDRFTGEPDIDIN
+813 LNDRFTGEPDIDIN
-827 PGGGIIVPGKPELPP
+827 PGGGIIVPDKPEQGD

-932 YPGKGYI
+932 YPRKGYI

-952 EKSAFG
+952 EKNEFG

-1009 NSKTYEAV
+1009 DSETYEAV
-1017 RPGDDNVFLNPFE
+1017 RPGDDNAFLNPFE

-1117 GASELYTVEA
+1117 GASELYSVEA

-1218 KPTDSGLNI
+1218 KPTDCGLNI

-1268 KAKFMVR
+1268 KAKFMIR

>member
-1 MTHKTFINICFVLL
+1 MTHKTIINICLTL
-15 ALLFPL
+15 IALCW
-21 TMQAQHKSPLDE
+21 TMAIQAQTATV
-33 GKGFFLFPHD
+33 D
-43 GIEEGNAYTSG
+43 GINYSLNADAKTAEVTGITISG
-54 NYGDFN
+54 D
-60 QENKLQTAY
+60 
-69 FYSQDSNNFYNYDIG
+69 
-84 NSVWYFERTGD
+84 
-95 KYYIHNKYNE
+95 
-105 YLAIDDNGYV
+105 
-115 CTGSLQ
+115 
-121 KALEFYVTNV
+121 
-131 EKDSNHIYIFPCKS
+131 
-145 VLSYVQ
+145 
-151 SDIDLVDANDC
+151 
-162 IIKVNGIKYLIY
+162 
-174 KNSKKAT
+174 
-181 VIPKLLNEYDSSTD
+181 
-195 YKGEIVI
+195 IVI
-202 PETFNYNG
+202 PEKITVNG
-210 NEYTVTDVKP
+210 VEY
-220 GVFAECKDITRVTLP
+220 
-235 QSITNIRT
+235 
-243 SCFALCPGLISVDI
+243 
-257 PSVTKI
+257 
-263 GDDAFRGC
+263 
-271 TSLTSADFPK
+271 
-281 VSSIGDNAFKRCSS
+281 
-295 LTSLDFP
+295 
-302 LVTSIGRYAF
+302 
-312 DGCSSVFSIDMPL
+312 
-325 MTSISGRMF
+325 
-334 FNCSNLTSINI
+334 
-345 PSVTSVGYMAFYHC
+345 
-359 SNLTSI
+359 
-365 NLPSVASIEGNAFN
+365 
-379 SCSNL
+379 
-384 TSINM
+384 
-389 TSVTSIG
+389 SVTSIG
-396 DGAFGGCSITSVDM
+396 YGAFRECKALTSVKMPSVTSIGSCAFYRCSITSVDM
-410 PSVKNIGSDTFSG
+410 PLVSSLGSEAFYGCSSITSVAMPSVTSIGRHAFQFCSSLTSVAMPSVTSIGNGAFMDCNIDK
-423 CPITNLSLP
+423 LSLP
-432 STLSSI
+432 MTLTSI
-438 GDRCFTK
+438 GNNCFGRTS
-445 VREITLAATNPPT
+445 EITFAATTPAA
-458 LGSNPWEYVLI
+458 LGTNVFWGNAFI
-469 KVPESAVNDYR
+469 RVPESAVNDYR
-480 TAAGWSDYKDQI
+480 TAEGWSNYKDQI
-492 LSMSDI
+492 FSMSDI
-498 TDYDVAVT
+498 TDYDVTVT
-506 AQDKESGLLNVLTQ
+506 AQEKESGLFNVITQ
-520 DNLYKVESLKVTGTI
+520 DNLAKVISLKVTGTI
-535 NGYDIMV
+535 NSYDIMV
-542 IRNKL
+542 IRDKMPRL
-547 PLLHHLDLT
+547 QYLDLV
-556 DADIVANDY
+556 DADIVTNNF
-565 EYYTG
+565 EYDKG
-570 CHTEDNIVGQSMF
+570 CHTEDNVIGDNMF
-583 YMLKKIESVKLPKN
+583 RNLILKSVKLPKN
-597 ATVISNGAFLG
+597 ATCIRNNVLRDCTSITEIS
-608 CDRLE
+608 
-613 NIVLPVK
+613 LPVK
-620 LETIGRYAFN
+620 LETIG
-630 GCIKLKDIEFPFAL
+630 
-644 KTIDYYAFYGCS
+644 
-656 QLEHIKLPSM
+656 Q
-666 LKTLGSSAFESCSKL
+666 SAFSNCQKL
-681 KSIELPPTLRTIGSS
+681 HKISLPPTLKVIGDY
-696 AFYGCYGLETISLP
+696 AFADCYSLQGISLP
-710 GVETIGEAAFQG
+710 GVEVIGQFAFST
-722 CSKLTEI
+722 CAYIEV

-735 KSIDDRAF
+735 KSIGDGAF
-743 NCKNLQKVYTY
+743 CTSSLKKVYVY
-754 TVEPVNIGQTT
+754 TIEPVDIGKNTFYDYTT
-765 FSNYATATLYVPRQ
+765 STLYIPKQ
-779 AYNNYYYN
+779 ARNNYYW
-787 TQWSQFPTPVEF
+787 TTPWSRFAKLEEF
-799 DEPYKYFYLNKEFT
+799 DEPYKYFYLNKEYT
-813 LEDRFTGEPDIDIN
+813 LNDRFTGEPDIDIN
-827 PGGGIIVPGKPELPP
+827 PGGGIIVPDKPELPP

-911 AIRAKYGKGG
+911 AIRAEYGKGG

-1009 NSKTYEAV
+1009 DSNTYEAV
-1017 RPGDDNVFLNPFE
+1017 RPGDDNAFLNPFE

-1041 DINFGGDNRLTQT
+1041 DINFGGDKRLTQT

>member
-1 MTHKTFINICFVLL
+1 
-15 ALLFPL
+15 
-21 TMQAQHKSPLDE
+21 
-33 GKGFFLFPHD
+33 
-43 GIEEGNAYTSG
+43 
-54 NYGDFN
+54 
-60 QENKLQTAY
+60 
-69 FYSQDSNNFYNYDIG
+69 
-84 NSVWYFERTGD
+84 
-95 KYYIHNKYNE
+95 
-105 YLAIDDNGYV
+105 
-115 CTGSLQ
+115 
-121 KALEFYVTNV
+121 
-131 EKDSNHIYIFPCKS
+131 
-145 VLSYVQ
+145 
-151 SDIDLVDANDC
+151 
-162 IIKVNGIKYLIY
+162 
-174 KNSKKAT
+174 
-181 VIPKLLNEYDSSTD
+181 
-195 YKGEIVI
+195 
-202 PETFNYNG
+202 
-210 NEYTVTDVKP
+210 
-220 GVFAECKDITRVTLP
+220 
-235 QSITNIRT
+235 
-243 SCFALCPGLISVDI
+243 
-257 PSVTKI
+257 
-263 GDDAFRGC
+263 
-271 TSLTSADFPK
+271 
-281 VSSIGDNAFKRCSS
+281 
-295 LTSLDFP
+295 
-302 LVTSIGRYAF
+302 
-312 DGCSSVFSIDMPL
+312 
-325 MTSISGRMF
+325 
-334 FNCSNLTSINI
+334 
-345 PSVTSVGYMAFYHC
+345 
-359 SNLTSI
+359 
-365 NLPSVASIEGNAFN
+365 
-379 SCSNL
+379 
-384 TSINM
+384 
-389 TSVTSIG
+389 
-396 DGAFGGCSITSVDM
+396 
-410 PSVKNIGSDTFSG
+410 
-423 CPITNLSLP
+423 
-432 STLSSI
+432 
-438 GDRCFTK
+438 
-445 VREITLAATNPPT
+445 
-458 LGSNPWEYVLI
+458 
-469 KVPESAVNDYR
+469 
-480 TAAGWSDYKDQI
+480 
-492 LSMSDI
+492 MSDI
-498 TDYDVAVT
+498 TDYDVTVT
-506 AQDKESGLLNVLTQ
+506 AQEKESGLHNMITEA
-520 DNLYKVESLKVTGTI
+520 NLSKVVSLKVTGTI
-535 NGYDIMV
+535 NGYDIMA
-542 IRNKL
+542 IRNKM
-547 PLLHHLDLT
+547 PYLHHLDLT
-556 DADIVANDY
+556 DATIVANDF

-570 CHTEDNIVGQSMF
+570 CHTEDNVIGDYMF
-583 YMLKKIESVKLPKN
+583 YNLDKLISVKLPKN
-597 ATVISNGAFLG
+597 ATSIRSCALSDCYSLVEVI
-608 CDRLE
+608 
-613 NIVLPVK
+613 LPVK
-620 LETIGRYAFN
+620 LE
-630 GCIKLKDIEFPFAL
+630 E
-644 KTIDYYAFYGCS
+644 
-656 QLEHIKLPSM
+656 
-666 LKTLGSSAFESCSKL
+666 
-681 KSIELPPTLRTIGSS
+681 IGSS
-696 AFYGCYGLETISLP
+696 AFNFCSNLKNIDFPPTLKTIGSYAFQRCDRLEKISLP
-710 GVETIGEAAFQG
+710 GVETIYYSAFLG
-722 CSKLTEI
+722 CSTLTEV

-735 KSIDDRAF
+735 KSIGDCAF
-743 NCKNLQKVYTY
+743 LCENLKKVYTY
-754 TVEPVNIGQTT
+754 TVEPINIGQNT
-765 FSNYATATLYVPRQ
+765 FTKSTYETGTLYIPKQ
-779 AYNNYYYN
+779 SKNNYYWN
-787 TQWSQFPTPVEF
+787 TQWSQFSKLEEF
-799 DEPYKYFYLNKEFT
+799 DEPYKYFYLNKEYT
-813 LEDRFTGEPDIDIN
+813 LNDRFTGEPDIDIN
-827 PGGGIIVPGKPELPP
+827 PGGGIIVPDKPEQGD

-911 AIRAKYGKGG
+911 AIRAEYGKGG

-958 KLPKVDVDT
+958 KLPNVNVDT

-995 NDMGYTSPITRWNS
+995 NDMGYKSPITRWNS
-1009 NSKTYEAV
+1009 DSNNYEAV
-1017 RPGDDNVFLNPFE
+1017 RPGDDNAFLNPFE

-1066 ARMEG
+1066 ACMEG

-1117 GASELYTVEA
+1117 GASELYSVEA

>member
-1 MTHKTFINICFVLL
+1 
-15 ALLFPL
+15 
-21 TMQAQHKSPLDE
+21 
-33 GKGFFLFPHD
+33 
-43 GIEEGNAYTSG
+43 
-54 NYGDFN
+54 
-60 QENKLQTAY
+60 
-69 FYSQDSNNFYNYDIG
+69 
-84 NSVWYFERTGD
+84 
-95 KYYIHNKYNE
+95 
-105 YLAIDDNGYV
+105 
-115 CTGSLQ
+115 
-121 KALEFYVTNV
+121 
-131 EKDSNHIYIFPCKS
+131 
-145 VLSYVQ
+145 
-151 SDIDLVDANDC
+151 
-162 IIKVNGIKYLIY
+162 
-174 KNSKKAT
+174 
-181 VIPKLLNEYDSSTD
+181 
-195 YKGEIVI
+195 
-202 PETFNYNG
+202 
-210 NEYTVTDVKP
+210 
-220 GVFAECKDITRVTLP
+220 
-235 QSITNIRT
+235 
-243 SCFALCPGLISVDI
+243 
-257 PSVTKI
+257 
-263 GDDAFRGC
+263 
-271 TSLTSADFPK
+271 
-281 VSSIGDNAFKRCSS
+281 
-295 LTSLDFP
+295 
-302 LVTSIGRYAF
+302 
-312 DGCSSVFSIDMPL
+312 
-325 MTSISGRMF
+325 
-334 FNCSNLTSINI
+334 
-345 PSVTSVGYMAFYHC
+345 
-359 SNLTSI
+359 
-365 NLPSVASIEGNAFN
+365 
-379 SCSNL
+379 
-384 TSINM
+384 
-389 TSVTSIG
+389 
-396 DGAFGGCSITSVDM
+396 
-410 PSVKNIGSDTFSG
+410 
-423 CPITNLSLP
+423 
-432 STLSSI
+432 
-438 GDRCFTK
+438 
-445 VREITLAATNPPT
+445 
-458 LGSNPWEYVLI
+458 
-469 KVPESAVNDYR
+469 
-480 TAAGWSDYKDQI
+480 
-492 LSMSDI
+492 MSDI
-498 TDYDVAVT
+498 TDYNVPVT
-506 AQDKESGLLNVLTQ
+506 AQEKESGLLNVITQ
-520 DNLYKVESLKVTGTI
+520 EKLDKVVSLKVTGTI
-535 NGYDIMV
+535 NSYDILV
-542 IRNKL
+542 IRNKM
-547 PLLHHLDLT
+547 PYLHYLDLT
-556 DADIVANDY
+556 DATIVANDF
-565 EYYTG
+565 EYYKG
-570 CHTEDNIVGQSMF
+570 SHTEDNIIGDHMF
-583 YMLKKIESVKLPKN
+583 VELEKLVSVKLPKN
-597 ATVISNGAFLG
+597 VTSIRYYALFGCSNLV
-608 CDRLE
+608 E
-613 NIVLPVK
+613 VVLPVR
-620 LETIGRYAFN
+620 LETIGGDAF
-630 GCIKLKDIEFPFAL
+630 F
-644 KTIDYYAFYGCS
+644 GCS
-656 QLEHIKLPSM
+656 RLTNID
-666 LKTLGSSAFESCSKL
+666 
-681 KSIELPPTLRTIGSS
+681 LPPTLKTIGRN
-696 AFYGCYGLETISLP
+696 AFNSCRSLEKISLP
-710 GVETIGEAAFQG
+710 GVETIGDDAFG
-722 CSKLTEI
+722 CSGLTEV

-735 KSIDDRAF
+735 KSIGGGAF
-743 NCKNLQKVYTY
+743 DCGNLRKVFTY
-754 TVEPVNIGQTT
+754 TVEPTDIGQST
-765 FSNYATATLYVPRQ
+765 FTKLTYETGTLYIPKQ
-779 AYNNYYYN
+779 SKNNYYWN
-787 TQWSQFPTPVEF
+787 TQWSQFSKLVEF
-799 DEPYKYFYLNKEFT
+799 DEPYKYFYLNKEYT
-813 LEDRFTGEPDIDIN
+813 LNDRFTGEPDIDIN

-911 AIRAKYGKGG
+911 AIRAEYGKGG
-921 WIDLDSSEEYL
+921 WIDLNSSEEYL

-952 EKSAFG
+952 EKSEFG
-958 KLPKVDVDT
+958 ILPKVDVDT

-995 NDMGYTSPITRWNS
+995 NDMGYKSPITRWNS
-1009 NSKTYEAV
+1009 DSKTYEAV
-1017 RPGDDNVFLNPFE
+1017 RPGDDNAFLNPFE

-1041 DINFGGDNRLTQT
+1041 DINFVGDNRVTQT

-1117 GASELYTVEA
+1117 GSSELYTVEA

>member
-1 MTHKTFINICFVLL
+1 MTHKTFFNICLTL
-15 ALLFPL
+15 IALCW
-21 TMQAQHKSPLDE
+21 TVAIQAQTVAV
-33 GKGFFLFPHD
+33 D
-43 GIEEGNAYTSG
+43 GI
-54 NYGDFN
+54 
-60 QENKLQTAY
+60 
-69 FYSQDSNNFYNYDIG
+69 NYDL
-84 NSVWYFERTGD
+84 NVNAKTASVTKSNVTGD
-95 KYYIHNKYNE
+95 
-105 YLAIDDNGYV
+105 
-115 CTGSLQ
+115 
-121 KALEFYVTNV
+121 
-131 EKDSNHIYIFPCKS
+131 
-145 VLSYVQ
+145 
-151 SDIDLVDANDC
+151 
-162 IIKVNGIKYLIY
+162 
-174 KNSKKAT
+174 
-181 VIPKLLNEYDSSTD
+181 
-195 YKGEIVI
+195 IVI
-202 PETFNYNG
+202 PEKITVDGVEYPVTSIANY
-210 NEYTVTDVKP
+210 
-220 GVFAECKDITRVTLP
+220 
-235 QSITNIRT
+235 
-243 SCFALCPGLISVDI
+243 
-257 PSVTKI
+257 
-263 GDDAFRGC
+263 AFE
-271 TSLTSADFPK
+271 S
-281 VSSIGDNAFKRCSS
+281 CSS
-295 LTSLDFP
+295 LTSVAMP
-302 LVTSIGRYAF
+302 SVTSIGIQAF
-312 DGCSSVFSIDMPL
+312 SSCSD
-325 MTSISGRMF
+325 
-334 FNCSNLTSINI
+334 LTSVSM
-345 PSVTSVGYMAFYHC
+345 P
-359 SNLTSI
+359 
-365 NLPSVASIEGNAFN
+365 
-379 SCSNL
+379 
-384 TSINM
+384 
-389 TSVTSIG
+389 SVTSIG
-396 DGAFGGCSITSVDM
+396 DEAFYS
-410 PSVKNIGSDTFSG
+410 
-423 CPITNLSLP
+423 CPITHLSLP
-432 STLSSI
+432 ATLTSI
-438 GDRCFTK
+438 GNSCFT
-445 VREITLAATNPPT
+445 VTREITLAATTPAG
-458 LGSNPWEYVLI
+458 LGTGAFWKYAVI
-469 KVPESAVNDYR
+469 RVPESAVDDYR
-480 TAAGWSDYKDQI
+480 TAAGWSNYKDQI

-498 TDYDVAVT
+498 TDYDVTVT
-506 AQDKESGLLNVLTQ
+506 AQEKESGLQNVLGQ
-520 DNLYKVESLKVTGTI
+520 DNLGKVASLKVTGTI
-535 NGYDIMV
+535 NSYDIMV
-542 IRNKL
+542 IRNKM
-547 PLLHHLDLT
+547 PYLHYLDLT
-556 DADIVANDY
+556 DATIVANDF

-570 CHTEDNIVGQSMF
+570 CHTENNVIGDYMF
-583 YMLKKIESVKLPKN
+583 DSLYKLLSVKLPKN
-597 ATVISNGAFLG
+597 VTRIGNYALSSCGSLAEV
-608 CDRLE
+608 
-613 NIVLPVK
+613 VLPVK
-620 LETIGRYAFN
+620 LE
-630 GCIKLKDIEFPFAL
+630 
-644 KTIDYYAFYGCS
+644 S
-656 QLEHIKLPSM
+656 
-666 LKTLGSSAFESCSKL
+666 
-681 KSIELPPTLRTIGSS
+681 IGSS
-696 AFYGCYGLETISLP
+696 AFSSCRKLKNIDFPPALKAIGGSAFSLCSRLEKISLP
-710 GVETIGEAAFQG
+710 GVESIGLDAFWFCDQ
-722 CSKLTEI
+722 LTEV

-735 KSIDDRAF
+735 KSIGDGAF
-743 NCKNLQKVYTY
+743 KGSSLKKVYTY
-754 TVEPVNIGQTT
+754 TVEPINIGQNTFLTT
-765 FSNYATATLYVPRQ
+765 TYETGSLYIPKQ
-779 AYNNYYYN
+779 SSNNYYWN
-787 TQWSQFPTPVEF
+787 TQWSQFSKLVEF

-813 LEDRFTGEPDIDIN
+813 LDDRFTGEPDIDIN
-827 PGGGIIVPGKPELPP
+827 PGGGIIVPDKPEQGD

-921 WIDLDSSEEYL
+921 WIDLKESEEFL

-1009 NSKTYEAV
+1009 DSKTYEAV
-1017 RPGDDNVFLNPFE
+1017 RPGDDNAFLNPFE
-1030 AFFVQCPKDND
+1030 AFFVQCPKDNGI
-1041 DINFGGDNRLTQT
+1041 INFGGDNRLTQT

-1117 GASELYTVEA
+1117 GASELYSVEA

>member
-1 MTHKTFINICFVLL
+1 MTHKTITNICLTL
-15 ALLFPL
+15 IALCW
-21 TMQAQHKSPLDE
+21 TMAIQAQTATV
-33 GKGFFLFPHD
+33 D
-43 GIEEGNAYTSG
+43 GINYSLNA
-54 NYGDFN
+54 DA
-60 QENKLQTAY
+60 KTAEVTK
-69 FYSQDSNNFYNYDIG
+69 SN
-84 NSVWYFERTGD
+84 VTGD
-95 KYYIHNKYNE
+95 
-105 YLAIDDNGYV
+105 
-115 CTGSLQ
+115 
-121 KALEFYVTNV
+121 
-131 EKDSNHIYIFPCKS
+131 
-145 VLSYVQ
+145 
-151 SDIDLVDANDC
+151 
-162 IIKVNGIKYLIY
+162 
-174 KNSKKAT
+174 
-181 VIPKLLNEYDSSTD
+181 
-195 YKGEIVI
+195 IVI
-202 PETFNYNG
+202 PEKITVDG
-210 NEYTVTDVKP
+210 VEYSVTSIGDYA
-220 GVFAECKDITRVTLP
+220 FKDCQAL
-235 QSITNIRT
+235 T
-243 SCFALCPGLISVDI
+243 SVSM
-257 PSVTKI
+257 PSVTNIDSGAFWLCSSLTSVYMPSVSSI
-263 GDDAFRGC
+263 GDDAFRD
-271 TSLTSADFPK
+271 A
-281 VSSIGDNAFKRCSS
+281 
-295 LTSLDFP
+295 
-302 LVTSIGRYAF
+302 
-312 DGCSSVFSIDMPL
+312 
-325 MTSISGRMF
+325 
-334 FNCSNLTSINI
+334 
-345 PSVTSVGYMAFYHC
+345 
-359 SNLTSI
+359 
-365 NLPSVASIEGNAFN
+365 
-379 SCSNL
+379 
-384 TSINM
+384 
-389 TSVTSIG
+389 
-396 DGAFGGCSITSVDM
+396 
-410 PSVKNIGSDTFSG
+410 
-423 CPITNLSLP
+423 PITNLSLP
-432 STLSSI
+432 ATLTSI
-438 GDRCFTK
+438 GNSSFTET
-445 VREITLAATNPPT
+445 REITLGATTPAA
-458 LGSNPWEYVLI
+458 LGTDVFWKYAVFR
-469 KVPESAVNDYR
+469 VPESAVNDYQ
-480 TAAGWSDYKDQI
+480 TAAGWINYKDQI
-492 LSMSDI
+492 FSMSDI
-498 TDYDVAVT
+498 TDYDVTVT
-506 AQDKESGLLNVLTQ
+506 AQEKESGLQNVLTQ
-520 DNLYKVESLKVTGTI
+520 YNLGKVVSLKVTGTI
-535 NGYDIMV
+535 NSYDIMV
-542 IRNKL
+542 IRNKM
-547 PLLHHLDLT
+547 PYLHHLDLT
-556 DADIVANDY
+556 DATIVANDF

-570 CHTEDNIVGQSMF
+570 YHTEDNVIGDKMF
-583 YMLKKIESVKLPKN
+583 YNLDKLISIKLPKN
-597 ATVISNGAFLG
+597 ATSIRSAALLWCISLV
-608 CDRLE
+608 E
-613 NIVLPVK
+613 VVLPVK
-620 LETIGRYAFN
+620 
-630 GCIKLKDIEFPFAL
+630 IE
-644 KTIDYYAFYGCS
+644 S
-656 QLEHIKLPSM
+656 
-666 LKTLGSSAFESCSKL
+666 
-681 KSIELPPTLRTIGSS
+681 IGSS
-696 AFYGCYGLETISLP
+696 AFGSCKYLKNIDLPPTLKTIDAAAFGHCYSLETISLP
-710 GVETIGEAAFQG
+710 GVETIGVSAFGG
-722 CSKLTEI
+722 CKKLTEV

-735 KSIDDRAF
+735 KYIGDNAF
-743 NCKNLQKVYTY
+743 NIDNLKKVYTY
-754 TVEPVNIGQTT
+754 TVEPIGIGQETFAKTT
-765 FSNYATATLYVPRQ
+765 YETGTLYIPKQ
-779 AYNNYYYN
+779 SKNNYYWN
-787 TQWSQFPTPVEF
+787 TQWSQFSKLEEF
-799 DEPYKYFYLNKEFT
+799 DEPYKYFYLNKEYT
-813 LEDRFTGEPDIDIN
+813 LNDRFTGEPDIDIN
-827 PGGGIIVPGKPELPP
+827 PGGGIIVPDKPGLPP

-911 AIRAKYGKGG
+911 AIRAEYGKGG

-958 KLPKVDVDT
+958 KLPNVNVDT
-967 KLDIHTST
+967 QLKVHTST

-1009 NSKTYEAV
+1009 DSKTYEAV
-1017 RPGDDNVFLNPFE
+1017 RPGDDNAFLNPFE

-1041 DINFGGDNRLTQT
+1041 DINFSGDNRLTQT

-1117 GASELYTVEA
+1117 GASELYSVEA

>member
-1 MTHKTFINICFVLL
+1 MTHKTIINICLTL
-15 ALLFPL
+15 IALCW
-21 TMQAQHKSPLDE
+21 TVAIQAQRATVD
-33 GKGFFLFPHD
+33 GF
-43 GIEEGNAYTSG
+43 
-54 NYGDFN
+54 
-60 QENKLQTAY
+60 
-69 FYSQDSNNFYNYDIG
+69 NYDL
-84 NSVWYFERTGD
+84 NTQDMTAEVAKSTATGD
-95 KYYIHNKYNE
+95 
-105 YLAIDDNGYV
+105 
-115 CTGSLQ
+115 
-121 KALEFYVTNV
+121 
-131 EKDSNHIYIFPCKS
+131 
-145 VLSYVQ
+145 
-151 SDIDLVDANDC
+151 
-162 IIKVNGIKYLIY
+162 
-174 KNSKKAT
+174 
-181 VIPKLLNEYDSSTD
+181 
-195 YKGEIVI
+195 IVI
-202 PETFNYNG
+202 PEKI
-210 NEYTVTDVKP
+210 TVD
-220 GVFAECKDITRVTLP
+220 GVEF
-235 QSITNIRT
+235 
-243 SCFALCPGLISVDI
+243 
-257 PSVTKI
+257 SVTRI
-263 GDDAFRGC
+263 GYEAFKD
-271 TSLTSADFPK
+271 SKALTSVA
-281 VSSIGDNAFKRCSS
+281 
-295 LTSLDFP
+295 
-302 LVTSIGRYAF
+302 
-312 DGCSSVFSIDMPL
+312 MP
-325 MTSISGRMF
+325 
-334 FNCSNLTSINI
+334 
-345 PSVTSVGYMAFYHC
+345 
-359 SNLTSI
+359 
-365 NLPSVASIEGNAFN
+365 
-379 SCSNL
+379 
-384 TSINM
+384 
-389 TSVTSIG
+389 SVTSIG
-396 DGAFGGCSITSVDM
+396 YQAFKECNALTSVKMPSVTSIATEAFCSCPSLTSVAMPSVTSIGGSAFNGCSSLTSVDM
-410 PSVKNIGSDTFSG
+410 PSVTSIGCSAFSG
-423 CPITNLSLP
+423 CSSLTSVDMPSVTSIESQAFWGCSSLISVAMPLVKSIDYDAFYSCPITNLSLP
-432 STLSSI
+432 ATLTSI
-438 GDRCFTK
+438 GNNCFTET
-445 VREITLAATNPPT
+445 RDITLAATTPAA
-458 LGSNPWEYVLI
+458 LGTDAFWKYVVI
-469 KVPESAVNDYR
+469 RVPESAVDAYR
-480 TAAGWSDYKDQI
+480 NAAGWSNYKDQI
-492 LSMSDI
+492 LSMSDK
-498 TDYDVAVT
+498 TDYDVTVT
-506 AQDKESGLLNVLTQ
+506 AQEKESGLQNMITQ
-520 DNLYKVESLKVTGTI
+520 EKLDKVVSLKVTGTI

-542 IRNKL
+542 ICNKM
-547 PLLHHLDLT
+547 PYLHHLDLT
-556 DADIVANDY
+556 AATIVANDY

-570 CHTEDNIVGQSMF
+570 YHTEDNIIGNNMF
-583 YMLKKIESVKLPKN
+583 SGLNKLLSVKLPKN
-597 ATVISNGAFLG
+597 ATLINSGALSDCFSLT
-608 CDRLE
+608 E
-613 NIVLPVK
+613 VVLPVK
-620 LETIGRYAFN
+620 LEVLGSLVFDNCRL
-630 GCIKLKDIEFPFAL
+630 LKKIDFPPTL
-644 KTIDYYAFYGCS
+644 KTIGWGAF
-656 QLEHIKLPSM
+656 
-666 LKTLGSSAFESCSKL
+666 
-681 KSIELPPTLRTIGSS
+681 R
-696 AFYGCYGLETISLP
+696 GCYGLEKISLP
-710 GVETIGEAAFQG
+710 GVETIGVSAFDN
-722 CSKLTEI
+722 CDNLTEV
-729 RIPSTL
+729 RLPSTL
-735 KSIDDRAF
+735 KSIGDGAF
-743 NCKNLQKVYTY
+743 SCENLKNVYTY
-754 TVEPVNIGQTT
+754 TVEPISIGQGT
-765 FSNYATATLYVPRQ
+765 FSKTTYETGTLYIPKQ
-779 AYNNYYYN
+779 SKNNYYWN
-787 TQWSQFPTPVEF
+787 TQWSQFSKLVEF
-799 DEPYKYFYLNKEFT
+799 DEPYKYFYLNKEYT
-813 LEDRFTGEPDIDIN
+813 LDDRFTGEPDIDIN
-827 PGGGIIVPGKPELPP
+827 PGGGIIVPDKPEQGD

-932 YPGKGYI
+932 YPRKGYI

-952 EKSAFG
+952 EKNEFG
-958 KLPKVDVDT
+958 KLPKVDVNT
-967 KLDIHTST
+967 NLDIHTST

-1009 NSKTYEAV
+1009 DSKTYEAV
-1017 RPGDDNVFLNPFE
+1017 RPGDDNAFLNPFE

-1117 GASELYTVEA
+1117 GASELYSVEA

-1218 KPTDSGLNI
+1218 KPTDCGLNI

-1255 LAKGVYL
+1255 LTKGVYL

>member
-1 MTHKTFINICFVLL
+1 MTHKTFFNICLTL
-15 ALLFPL
+15 IALCW
-21 TMQAQHKSPLDE
+21 TVAIQAQKVTV
-33 GKGFFLFPHD
+33 D
-43 GIEEGNAYTSG
+43 GINYYLCSDKTAEVTTS
-54 NYGDFN
+54 N
-60 QENKLQTAY
+60 
-69 FYSQDSNNFYNYDIG
+69 
-84 NSVWYFERTGD
+84 VTGD
-95 KYYIHNKYNE
+95 
-105 YLAIDDNGYV
+105 
-115 CTGSLQ
+115 
-121 KALEFYVTNV
+121 
-131 EKDSNHIYIFPCKS
+131 
-145 VLSYVQ
+145 
-151 SDIDLVDANDC
+151 
-162 IIKVNGIKYLIY
+162 
-174 KNSKKAT
+174 
-181 VIPKLLNEYDSSTD
+181 
-195 YKGEIVI
+195 IVI
-202 PETFNYNG
+202 PEKITVDG
-210 NEYTVTDVKP
+210 VEY
-220 GVFAECKDITRVTLP
+220 
-235 QSITNIRT
+235 
-243 SCFALCPGLISVDI
+243 
-257 PSVTKI
+257 
-263 GDDAFRGC
+263 
-271 TSLTSADFPK
+271 
-281 VSSIGDNAFKRCSS
+281 
-295 LTSLDFP
+295 
-302 LVTSIGRYAF
+302 
-312 DGCSSVFSIDMPL
+312 
-325 MTSISGRMF
+325 
-334 FNCSNLTSINI
+334 
-345 PSVTSVGYMAFYHC
+345 
-359 SNLTSI
+359 
-365 NLPSVASIEGNAFN
+365 
-379 SCSNL
+379 
-384 TSINM
+384 
-389 TSVTSIG
+389 SVTSIG
-396 DGAFGGCSITSVDM
+396 YEAFRECKALTSVKMPSVTSIGTNAFNRCPSLTSVDM
-410 PSVKNIGSDTFSG
+410 PSVTSIGDDAFLSCSSLTSVDMPSVVTIERWAFCGCSSLTSVSMPSVTSIAVSAFDSCSSLTSVTMSSVTSIGGSAFKSCSSLTSVDMPFVTSIDYEAFEG
-423 CPITNLSLP
+423 CPITHLSLP
-432 STLSSI
+432 ATLTRI
-438 GDRCFTK
+438 GYSCFTQT
-445 VREITLAATNPPT
+445 REITLAATTPAV
-458 LGSNPWEYVLI
+458 LGTDAFWKYAVI
-469 KVPESAVNDYR
+469 RVPESAVNDYR
-480 TAAGWSDYKDQI
+480 TAAGWSNYKDQI
-492 LSMSDI
+492 FSMSDI
-498 TDYDVAVT
+498 TDYDVPVT
-506 AQDKESGLLNVLTQ
+506 AQEKESGLQNVLGQ
-520 DNLYKVESLKVTGTI
+520 DNLGKVVSLKVRGTI
-535 NGYDIMV
+535 NSYDILV
-542 IRNKL
+542 IRNKT
-547 PLLHHLDLT
+547 PNLHYLDLT
-556 DADIVANDY
+556 DATIVANDF

-570 CHTEDNIVGQSMF
+570 NHTVDNIIGDYMF
-583 YMLKKIESVKLPKN
+583 ASLDKLVSVKLPKN
-597 ATVISNGAFLG
+597 VTCIRDNALHDCSSLV
-608 CDRLE
+608 E
-613 NIVLPVK
+613 VVLPVK
-620 LETIGRYAFN
+620 IEAIGYNSFA
-630 GCIKLKDIEFPFAL
+630 GCSRLINVDLPPTL
-644 KTIDYYAFYGCS
+644 KTIDSYAFHGCVN
-656 QLEHIKLPSM
+656 LEK
-666 LKTLGSSAFESCSKL
+666 
-681 KSIELPPTLRTIGSS
+681 
-696 AFYGCYGLETISLP
+696 ISLP
-710 GVETIGEAAFQG
+710 GVETIGVWAFNS
-722 CSKLTEI
+722 CLKLREI

-735 KSIDDRAF
+735 KSIGDGAF
-743 NCKNLQKVYTY
+743 DCGNLKKVYTY
-754 TVEPVNIGQTT
+754 TVEPIDIGQNT
-765 FSNYATATLYVPRQ
+765 FSETAYKTGTLYIPKQ
-779 AYNNYYYN
+779 SKNNYYWN
-787 TQWSQFPTPVEF
+787 TQWSQFAKLEEF
-799 DEPYKYFYLNKEFT
+799 DEPYKYFYLNKEYT
-813 LEDRFTGEPDIDIN
+813 LNDRFTGEPDIDIN

-911 AIRAKYGKGG
+911 AIRAEYGKGG

-967 KLDIHTST
+967 KLNIHTST

-1009 NSKTYEAV
+1009 DSKTYEAV
-1017 RPGDDNVFLNPFE
+1017 RPGDDNAFLNPFE

-1041 DINFGGDNRLTQT
+1041 DINFGGDKRLTQT

-1218 KPTDSGLNI
+1218 KPTDCGLNI

-1255 LAKGVYL
+1255 LTKGVYL

>member
-1 MTHKTFINICFVLL
+1 MTHKTFINICLTL
-15 ALLFPL
+15 IALCW
-21 TMQAQHKSPLDE
+21 TMAIQAKTATV
-33 GKGFFLFPHD
+33 D
-43 GIEEGNAYTSG
+43 GINYYLNA
-54 NYGDFN
+54 DA
-60 QENKLQTAY
+60 KTAEVTK
-69 FYSQDSNNFYNYDIG
+69 STA
-84 NSVWYFERTGD
+84 TGD
-95 KYYIHNKYNE
+95 
-105 YLAIDDNGYV
+105 
-115 CTGSLQ
+115 
-121 KALEFYVTNV
+121 
-131 EKDSNHIYIFPCKS
+131 
-145 VLSYVQ
+145 
-151 SDIDLVDANDC
+151 
-162 IIKVNGIKYLIY
+162 
-174 KNSKKAT
+174 
-181 VIPKLLNEYDSSTD
+181 
-195 YKGEIVI
+195 IVI
-202 PETFNYNG
+202 PEKITVDG
-210 NEYTVTDVKP
+210 VEYTVTRIDNQA
-220 GVFAECKDITRVTLP
+220 FMDCKALASVTM
-235 QSITNIRT
+235 
-243 SCFALCPGLISVDI
+243 
-257 PSVTKI
+257 PSVT
-263 GDDAFRGC
+263 
-271 TSLTSADFPK
+271 
-281 VSSIGDNAFKRCSS
+281 SIGAQAFMFCHALASV
-295 LTSLDFP
+295 TMP
-302 LVTSIGRYAF
+302 LVTSIGGQAF
-312 DGCSSVFSIDMPL
+312 W
-325 MTSISGRMF
+325 
-334 FNCSNLTSINI
+334 
-345 PSVTSVGYMAFYHC
+345 
-359 SNLTSI
+359 
-365 NLPSVASIEGNAFN
+365 

-384 TSINM
+384 TSVTM
-389 TSVTSIG
+389 PSVTSINDFAFSSCSSLVSVSMPLVTSIG
-396 DGAFGGCSITSVDM
+396 GSAFGGCSNLASVTMPLVTSIGGQAFNSCSSLTSVDM
-410 PSVKNIGSDTFSG
+410 PLVTSIDNQAFSG
-423 CPITNLSLP
+423 CSSLTSVTMPLVTSIGNEAFQDSPITHLSLP
-432 STLSSI
+432 ATLTSI
-438 GDRCFTK
+438 GKDCFGQT
-445 VREITLAATNPPT
+445 REITLAATT
-458 LGSNPWEYVLI
+458 LFTFEIGSLWKYAVI
-469 KVPESAVNDYR
+469 RVPESAVDDYR
-480 TAAGWSDYKDQI
+480 TAAGWSNYKDQI
-492 LSMSDI
+492 FSMSDI
-498 TDYDVAVT
+498 TDYDVTVT
-506 AQDKESGLLNVLTQ
+506 AQEKESGLHNMITEA
-520 DNLYKVESLKVTGTI
+520 NLSKVVSLKVTGTI
-535 NGYDIMV
+535 NGYDIMA
-542 IRNKL
+542 IRNKM
-547 PLLHHLDLT
+547 PYLHHLDLT
-556 DADIVANDY
+556 DATIVANDF

-570 CHTEDNIVGQSMF
+570 CHTEDNVIGDYMF
-583 YMLKKIESVKLPKN
+583 YNLDKLISVKLPKN
-597 ATVISNGAFLG
+597 ATSIRSCALSDCYSLVEVI
-608 CDRLE
+608 
-613 NIVLPVK
+613 LPVK
-620 LETIGRYAFN
+620 LE
-630 GCIKLKDIEFPFAL
+630 E
-644 KTIDYYAFYGCS
+644 
-656 QLEHIKLPSM
+656 
-666 LKTLGSSAFESCSKL
+666 
-681 KSIELPPTLRTIGSS
+681 IGSS
-696 AFYGCYGLETISLP
+696 AFNFCSNLKNIDFPPTLKTIGSHAFQRCDRLEKISLP
-710 GVETIGEAAFQG
+710 GVEAIDFGAFKN
-722 CSKLTEI
+722 CNNLTEV

-735 KSIDDRAF
+735 KSIGDDAF
-743 NCKNLQKVYTY
+743 YCGNLKNVYTY
-754 TVEPVNIGQTT
+754 TVEPINIGQNTFDKTT
-765 FSNYATATLYVPRQ
+765 YETGSLYIPKQ
-779 AYNNYYYN
+779 SKNNYYWN
-787 TQWSQFPTPVEF
+787 TQWSQFAKLEEF
-799 DEPYKYFYLNKEFT
+799 DEPYKYFYLNKEYT
-813 LEDRFTGEPDIDIN
+813 LDDRFTGEPDIDIN

-911 AIRAKYGKGG
+911 AIRAEYGKGG

-952 EKSAFG
+952 EKSEF
-958 KLPKVDVDT
+958 KNLPNVNVDT

-1009 NSKTYEAV
+1009 DSKTYEAV
-1017 RPGDDNVFLNPFE
+1017 RPGDDNAFLNPFE

-1041 DINFGGDNRLTQT
+1041 DIKFGGDNRLTQT

-1197 LLIDNSTTGIGDIVT
+1197 LLIDNSTTGIGDIVS

>member
-1 MTHKTFINICFVLL
+1 MTHKTFFNICLTL
-15 ALLFPL
+15 IALCW
-21 TMQAQHKSPLDE
+21 TVAIQAQY
-33 GKGFFLFPHD
+33 
-43 GIEEGNAYTSG
+43 AT
-54 NYGDFN
+54 
-60 QENKLQTAY
+60 
-69 FYSQDSNNFYNYDIG
+69 
-84 NSVWYFERTGD
+84 
-95 KYYIHNKYNE
+95 
-105 YLAIDDNGYV
+105 
-115 CTGSLQ
+115 
-121 KALEFYVTNV
+121 
-131 EKDSNHIYIFPCKS
+131 
-145 VLSYVQ
+145 
-151 SDIDLVDANDC
+151 VD
-162 IIKVNGIKYLIY
+162 GIKYYLY
-174 KNSKKAT
+174 
-181 VIPKLLNEYDSSTD
+181 TD
-195 YKGEIVI
+195 TKTAEVTRSDVTGDIVI
-202 PETFNYNG
+202 PEKITVDGVEYPVTSIANYA
-210 NEYTVTDVKP
+210 
-220 GVFAECKDITRVTLP
+220 F
-235 QSITNIRT
+235 QSCSSLT
-243 SCFALCPGLISVDI
+243 SVAM
-257 PSVTKI
+257 PSVTSIGMQAFQSCSSLTSVAMPSVTSI
-263 GDDAFRGC
+263 GDDAFQ
-271 TSLTSADFPK
+271 S
-281 VSSIGDNAFKRCSS
+281 CSS
-295 LTSLDFP
+295 L
-302 LVTSIGRYAF
+302 A
-312 DGCSSVFSIDMPL
+312 
-325 MTSISGRMF
+325 
-334 FNCSNLTSINI
+334 
-345 PSVTSVGYMAFYHC
+345 
-359 SNLTSI
+359 
-365 NLPSVASIEGNAFN
+365 SVA
-379 SCSNL
+379 
-384 TSINM
+384 M
-389 TSVTSIG
+389 PSVTSIG
-396 DGAFGGCSITSVDM
+396 DGAFWGCSSLASVAM
-410 PSVKNIGSDTFSG
+410 PSVTSIGDGAFAG
-423 CPITNLSLP
+423 CSSLTSVAMPSVTSIGDGAFINCPFTHLSLP
-432 STLSSI
+432 ATLTSI
-438 GDRCFTK
+438 GNQCFTET
-445 VREITLAATNPPT
+445 REITLAATTPAV
-458 LGSNPWEYVLI
+458 LGTDAFWRAAVI
-469 KVPESAVNDYR
+469 RVPESAVDDYR

-492 LSMSDI
+492 FSMSDFAGH
-498 TDYDVAVT
+498 DVTVT
-506 AQDKESGLLNVLTQ
+506 AQEKESGLLNVLGQ
-520 DNLYKVESLKVTGTI
+520 DNLGKVGSLKVTGTI
-535 NGYDIMV
+535 NSYDIMV
-542 IRNKL
+542 IRNKM
-547 PLLHHLDLT
+547 PYLHHLDLT
-556 DADIVANDY
+556 DATIVANDY

-570 CHTEDNIVGQSMF
+570 CHTEDNVIGDYMF
-583 YMLKKIESVKLPKN
+583 FQLYKLVSVKLPKN
-597 ATVISNGAFLG
+597 ATRIGECALSSCGNLV
-608 CDRLE
+608 E
-613 NIVLPVK
+613 VVLPVK
-620 LETIGRYAFN
+620 LESIGCAAFN
-630 GCIKLKDIEFPFAL
+630 GCSNL
-644 KTIDYYAFYGCS
+644 TNID
-656 QLEHIKLPSM
+656 
-666 LKTLGSSAFESCSKL
+666 
-681 KSIELPPTLRTIGSS
+681 LPPTLKTIGSS
-696 AFYGCYGLETISLP
+696 AFYGCSRLTNIELPPTLKTIGGYVFCRCSNLKKISLA
-710 GVETIGEAAFQG
+710 GVEYIGNQAFSDCNQ
-722 CSKLTEI
+722 LTEV

-735 KSIDDRAF
+735 KSIGDKAF
-743 NCKNLQKVYTY
+743 FCHNLMKVYTY

-765 FSNYATATLYVPRQ
+765 FSSYTTATLYVPRQ

-813 LEDRFTGEPDIDIN
+813 LDDRFTGEPDIDIN
-827 PGGGIIVPGKPELPP
+827 PGGGIIVPDKPEQGD

-911 AIRAKYGKGG
+911 AIRADKGTGG

-1009 NSKTYEAV
+1009 DSNTYEAV
-1017 RPGDDNVFLNPFE
+1017 RPGDDNAFLNPFE

-1041 DINFGGDNRLTQT
+1041 DINFGGDKRLTQT

-1117 GASELYTVEA
+1117 GASELYSVEA

-1218 KPTDSGLNI
+1218 KPTDCGLNI

>member
-1 MTHKTFINICFVLL
+1 MTHKTFINICLTL
-15 ALLFPL
+15 IALCW
-21 TMQAQHKSPLDE
+21 TMAIQAQRATV
-33 GKGFFLFPHD
+33 D
-43 GIEEGNAYTSG
+43 GINYSLNA
-54 NYGDFN
+54 DA
-60 QENKLQTAY
+60 KTARVTK
-69 FYSQDSNNFYNYDIG
+69 STA
-84 NSVWYFERTGD
+84 TGD
-95 KYYIHNKYNE
+95 
-105 YLAIDDNGYV
+105 
-115 CTGSLQ
+115 
-121 KALEFYVTNV
+121 
-131 EKDSNHIYIFPCKS
+131 
-145 VLSYVQ
+145 
-151 SDIDLVDANDC
+151 
-162 IIKVNGIKYLIY
+162 
-174 KNSKKAT
+174 
-181 VIPKLLNEYDSSTD
+181 
-195 YKGEIVI
+195 IVI
-202 PETFNYNG
+202 PEKITVDG
-210 NEYTVTDVKP
+210 VEYSVTSIGDYA
-220 GVFAECKDITRVTLP
+220 FKDCQAL
-235 QSITNIRT
+235 T
-243 SCFALCPGLISVDI
+243 SVSM
-257 PSVTKI
+257 PSVTNIDSGAFWLCSSLTSVYMPSVSSI
-263 GDDAFRGC
+263 GDDAFRD
-271 TSLTSADFPK
+271 A
-281 VSSIGDNAFKRCSS
+281 
-295 LTSLDFP
+295 
-302 LVTSIGRYAF
+302 
-312 DGCSSVFSIDMPL
+312 
-325 MTSISGRMF
+325 
-334 FNCSNLTSINI
+334 
-345 PSVTSVGYMAFYHC
+345 
-359 SNLTSI
+359 
-365 NLPSVASIEGNAFN
+365 
-379 SCSNL
+379 
-384 TSINM
+384 
-389 TSVTSIG
+389 
-396 DGAFGGCSITSVDM
+396 
-410 PSVKNIGSDTFSG
+410 
-423 CPITNLSLP
+423 PITNLSLP
-432 STLSSI
+432 ATLTSI
-438 GDRCFTK
+438 GNSSFTET
-445 VREITLAATNPPT
+445 REITLGATTPAA
-458 LGSNPWEYVLI
+458 LGTDVFWKYAVFR
-469 KVPESAVNDYR
+469 VPESAVNDYQ
-480 TAAGWSDYKDQI
+480 TAAGWINYKDQI
-492 LSMSDI
+492 FSMSDI
-498 TDYDVAVT
+498 TDYDVTVT
-506 AQDKESGLLNVLTQ
+506 AQEKESGLQNVLTQ
-520 DNLYKVESLKVTGTI
+520 YNLGKVVSLKVAGTI
-535 NGYDIMV
+535 NSYDIMV
-542 IRNKL
+542 IRNKM
-547 PLLHHLDLT
+547 PYLHHLDLT
-556 DADIVANDY
+556 DATIVANDF

-570 CHTEDNIVGQSMF
+570 YHTEDNVIGDKMF
-583 YMLKKIESVKLPKN
+583 YNLDKLISIKLPKN
-597 ATVISNGAFLG
+597 ATSIRSAALLWCFSLV
-608 CDRLE
+608 E
-613 NIVLPVK
+613 VVLPVK
-620 LETIGRYAFN
+620 IESIGNSAF
-630 GCIKLKDIEFPFAL
+630 GSCMYLKNIDLPPTL
-644 KTIDYYAFYGCS
+644 KTIDAAAFGNCFS
-656 QLEHIKLPSM
+656 
-666 LKTLGSSAFESCSKL
+666 
-681 KSIELPPTLRTIGSS
+681 
-696 AFYGCYGLETISLP
+696 LETISLP
-710 GVETIGEAAFQG
+710 GVETIGVNAFGG
-722 CSKLTEI
+722 CKKLTEV

-735 KSIDDRAF
+735 KYIGDNAFKID
-743 NCKNLQKVYTY
+743 NLKKVYTY
-754 TVEPVNIGQTT
+754 TVEPIGIGQETFAKTT
-765 FSNYATATLYVPRQ
+765 YETGTLYIPKQ
-779 AYNNYYYN
+779 SKNNYYWN
-787 TQWSQFPTPVEF
+787 TQWSQFSKLEEF
-799 DEPYKYFYLNKEFT
+799 DEPYKYFYLNKEYT
-813 LEDRFTGEPDIDIN
+813 LNDRFTGEPDIDIN
-827 PGGGIIVPGKPELPP
+827 PGGSIIVPDKPGLPP

-995 NDMGYTSPITRWNS
+995 NDMGYKSPITRWNS
-1009 NSKTYEAV
+1009 DSKTYEAV
-1017 RPGDDNVFLNPFE
+1017 RPGDDNAFLNPFE

-1041 DINFGGDNRLTQT
+1041 DINFGGDKRLTQT

-1197 LLIDNSTTGIGDIVT
+1197 LLIDNSTTGIGDIVS

-1255 LAKGVYL
+1255 LTKGVYL

>member
-1 MTHKTFINICFVLL
+1 MTHKTIINICLTL
-15 ALLFPL
+15 IALCW
-21 TMQAQHKSPLDE
+21 TMVIQAQTATV
-33 GKGFFLFPHD
+33 D
-43 GIEEGNAYTSG
+43 GINYSLNADAKTADVTGITISG
-54 NYGDFN
+54 D
-60 QENKLQTAY
+60 
-69 FYSQDSNNFYNYDIG
+69 
-84 NSVWYFERTGD
+84 
-95 KYYIHNKYNE
+95 
-105 YLAIDDNGYV
+105 
-115 CTGSLQ
+115 
-121 KALEFYVTNV
+121 
-131 EKDSNHIYIFPCKS
+131 
-145 VLSYVQ
+145 
-151 SDIDLVDANDC
+151 
-162 IIKVNGIKYLIY
+162 
-174 KNSKKAT
+174 
-181 VIPKLLNEYDSSTD
+181 
-195 YKGEIVI
+195 IVI
-202 PETFNYNG
+202 PEKITVDGVEYSVEGMYRYIFSKRNSLTSVKMPSVRYLPENTF
-210 NEYTVTDVKP
+210 E
-220 GVFAECKDITRVTLP
+220 ECSNLT
-235 QSITNIRT
+235 
-243 SCFALCPGLISVDI
+243 SVDM
-257 PSVTKI
+257 PSVTNI
-263 GDDAFRGC
+263 GRWAFKNC
-271 TSLTSADFPK
+271 ESLTSVNMPSVTD
-281 VSSIGDNAFKRCSS
+281 IS
-295 LTSLDFP
+295 L
-302 LVTSIGRYAF
+302 YAF
-312 DGCSSVFSIDMPL
+312 DGCSSLTSVDMPL
-325 MTSISGRMF
+325 VTNIS
-334 FNCSNLTSINI
+334 S
-345 PSVTSVGYMAFYHC
+345 YAF
-359 SNLTSI
+359 S
-365 NLPSVASIEGNAFN
+365 

-384 TSINM
+384 TSVAM
-389 TSVTSIG
+389 PSVTSIG
-396 DGAFGGCSITSVDM
+396 EYAFGGC
-410 PSVKNIGSDTFSG
+410 
-423 CPITNLSLP
+423 PIINLSLP
-432 STLSSI
+432 ATLTSI
-438 GDRCFTK
+438 GNSCFTAT
-445 VREITLAATNPPT
+445 REITLAATTPAS
-458 LGSNPWEYVLI
+458 LGTDVFWKYAVFR
-469 KVPESAVNDYR
+469 VPESAVNDYR
-480 TAAGWSDYKDQI
+480 NAAGWSNYKDQI
-492 LSMSDI
+492 LSMSDK
-498 TDYDVAVT
+498 TDYDVPVT
-506 AQDKESGLLNVLTQ
+506 AQEKESGLLNMITQ
-520 DNLYKVESLKVTGTI
+520 DKLGKVVSLKVTGTI
-535 NGYDIMV
+535 NSYDILV
-542 IRNKL
+542 IRNKM
-547 PLLHHLDLT
+547 PYLHYLDLT
-556 DADIVANDY
+556 DATIVANDY

-570 CHTEDNIVGQSMF
+570 YHTEDNIIGDNMF
-583 YMLKKIESVKLPKN
+583 ASLGKLVSVKLPKN
-597 ATVISNGAFLG
+597 ATSIRNGALDD
-608 CDRLE
+608 CSSLVE
-613 NIVLPVK
+613 VVLPVK
-620 LETIGRYAFN
+620 LESIG
-630 GCIKLKDIEFPFAL
+630 G
-644 KTIDYYAFYGCS
+644 
-656 QLEHIKLPSM
+656 
-666 LKTLGSSAFESCSKL
+666 SAFSNCSNL
-681 KSIELPPTLRTIGSS
+681 TNIDLPPTLKTICSY
-696 AFYGCYGLETISLP
+696 AFFGCSRLKKISLP
-710 GVETIGEAAFQG
+710 GVESIGDNAFSN
-722 CSKLTEI
+722 CDFTEV

-735 KSIDDRAF
+735 KSIDGGAF
-743 NCKNLQKVYTY
+743 DCRNLKKVYTY
-754 TVEPVNIGQTT
+754 TVEPINIGQNT
-765 FSNYATATLYVPRQ
+765 FYKPVYETGILYIPRQ
-779 AYNNYYYN
+779 SSNNYYWN
-787 TQWSQFPTPVEF
+787 TQWSQFSKLVEF

-813 LEDRFTGEPDIDIN
+813 LDDRFTGEPDIDIN
-827 PGGGIIVPGKPELPP
+827 PGGGIIVPDKPEQGD

-921 WIDLDSSEEYL
+921 WIDLKESEEYL

-952 EKSAFG
+952 EKNAFG
-958 KLPKVDVDT
+958 KLPKLDFDT
-967 KLDIHTST
+967 NLDIHTST

-1009 NSKTYEAV
+1009 DSNTYEAV
-1017 RPGDDNVFLNPFE
+1017 RPGDDNAFLNPFE
-1030 AFFVQCPKDND
+1030 AFFVQCPKDNGI
-1041 DINFGGDNRLTQT
+1041 INFGGDNRLTQT

-1117 GASELYTVEA
+1117 GASELYSVEA

>member
-1 MTHKTFINICFVLL
+1 
-15 ALLFPL
+15 
-21 TMQAQHKSPLDE
+21 
-33 GKGFFLFPHD
+33 
-43 GIEEGNAYTSG
+43 
-54 NYGDFN
+54 
-60 QENKLQTAY
+60 
-69 FYSQDSNNFYNYDIG
+69 
-84 NSVWYFERTGD
+84 
-95 KYYIHNKYNE
+95 
-105 YLAIDDNGYV
+105 
-115 CTGSLQ
+115 
-121 KALEFYVTNV
+121 
-131 EKDSNHIYIFPCKS
+131 
-145 VLSYVQ
+145 
-151 SDIDLVDANDC
+151 
-162 IIKVNGIKYLIY
+162 
-174 KNSKKAT
+174 
-181 VIPKLLNEYDSSTD
+181 
-195 YKGEIVI
+195 
-202 PETFNYNG
+202 
-210 NEYTVTDVKP
+210 
-220 GVFAECKDITRVTLP
+220 
-235 QSITNIRT
+235 
-243 SCFALCPGLISVDI
+243 
-257 PSVTKI
+257 
-263 GDDAFRGC
+263 
-271 TSLTSADFPK
+271 
-281 VSSIGDNAFKRCSS
+281 
-295 LTSLDFP
+295 
-302 LVTSIGRYAF
+302 
-312 DGCSSVFSIDMPL
+312 
-325 MTSISGRMF
+325 
-334 FNCSNLTSINI
+334 
-345 PSVTSVGYMAFYHC
+345 
-359 SNLTSI
+359 
-365 NLPSVASIEGNAFN
+365 
-379 SCSNL
+379 
-384 TSINM
+384 
-389 TSVTSIG
+389 
-396 DGAFGGCSITSVDM
+396 
-410 PSVKNIGSDTFSG
+410 
-423 CPITNLSLP
+423 
-432 STLSSI
+432 
-438 GDRCFTK
+438 
-445 VREITLAATNPPT
+445 
-458 LGSNPWEYVLI
+458 
-469 KVPESAVNDYR
+469 
-480 TAAGWSDYKDQI
+480 
-492 LSMSDI
+492 MSDK
-498 TDYDVAVT
+498 TDYDVPVT
-506 AQDKESGLLNVLTQ
+506 AQEKESGLLNMITQ
-520 DNLYKVESLKVTGTI
+520 DKLGKVVSLKVTGTI
-535 NGYDIMV
+535 NSYDILV
-542 IRNKL
+542 IRNKM
-547 PLLHHLDLT
+547 PYLHYLDLT
-556 DADIVANDY
+556 DATIVANDY

-570 CHTEDNIVGQSMF
+570 YHTEDNIIGDNMF
-583 YMLKKIESVKLPKN
+583 ASLGKLVSVKLPKN
-597 ATVISNGAFLG
+597 ATSIRNGALDD
-608 CDRLE
+608 CSSLVE
-613 NIVLPVK
+613 VVLPVK
-620 LETIGRYAFN
+620 LESIG
-630 GCIKLKDIEFPFAL
+630 G
-644 KTIDYYAFYGCS
+644 
-656 QLEHIKLPSM
+656 
-666 LKTLGSSAFESCSKL
+666 SAFSNCSNL
-681 KSIELPPTLRTIGSS
+681 TNIDLPPTLKTICSY
-696 AFYGCYGLETISLP
+696 AFFGCSRLKKISLP
-710 GVETIGEAAFQG
+710 GVESIGDNAFSN
-722 CSKLTEI
+722 CDFTEV

-735 KSIDDRAF
+735 KSIDGGAF
-743 NCKNLQKVYTY
+743 DCRNLKKVYTY
-754 TVEPVNIGQTT
+754 TVEPINIGQNT
-765 FSNYATATLYVPRQ
+765 FYKPVYETGILYIPRQ
-779 AYNNYYYN
+779 SSNNYYWN
-787 TQWSQFPTPVEF
+787 TQWSQFSKLVEF

-813 LEDRFTGEPDIDIN
+813 LDDRFTGEPDIDIN
-827 PGGGIIVPGKPELPP
+827 PGGGIIVPDKPEQGD

-921 WIDLDSSEEYL
+921 WIDLKESEEYL

-952 EKSAFG
+952 EKNAFG
-958 KLPKVDVDT
+958 KLPKLDFDT
-967 KLDIHTST
+967 NLDIHTST

-1009 NSKTYEAV
+1009 DSNTYEAV
-1017 RPGDDNVFLNPFE
+1017 RPGDDNAFLNPFE
-1030 AFFVQCPKDND
+1030 AFFVQCPKDNGI
-1041 DINFGGDNRLTQT
+1041 INFGGDNRLTQT

-1117 GASELYTVEA
+1117 GASELYSVEA

>member
-1 MTHKTFINICFVLL
+1 MTHKTFINICLTL
-15 ALLFPL
+15 IALCW
-21 TMQAQHKSPLDE
+21 TMAIQAKWATV
-33 GKGFFLFPHD
+33 D
-43 GIEEGNAYTSG
+43 GINYSLNA
-54 NYGDFN
+54 DA
-60 QENKLQTAY
+60 KTARVTK
-69 FYSQDSNNFYNYDIG
+69 STA
-84 NSVWYFERTGD
+84 TGD
-95 KYYIHNKYNE
+95 
-105 YLAIDDNGYV
+105 
-115 CTGSLQ
+115 
-121 KALEFYVTNV
+121 
-131 EKDSNHIYIFPCKS
+131 
-145 VLSYVQ
+145 
-151 SDIDLVDANDC
+151 
-162 IIKVNGIKYLIY
+162 
-174 KNSKKAT
+174 
-181 VIPKLLNEYDSSTD
+181 
-195 YKGEIVI
+195 IVI
-202 PETFNYNG
+202 PEKITVDG
-210 NEYTVTDVKP
+210 VEYSVT
-220 GVFAECKDITRVTLP
+220 
-235 QSITNIRT
+235 SIGDYAFKNCQALT
-243 SCFALCPGLISVDI
+243 SVSM
-257 PSVTKI
+257 PSVTNIDSGAFWLCSSLTSVYMPSVSSI
-263 GDDAFRGC
+263 GDDAFRD
-271 TSLTSADFPK
+271 A
-281 VSSIGDNAFKRCSS
+281 
-295 LTSLDFP
+295 
-302 LVTSIGRYAF
+302 
-312 DGCSSVFSIDMPL
+312 
-325 MTSISGRMF
+325 
-334 FNCSNLTSINI
+334 
-345 PSVTSVGYMAFYHC
+345 
-359 SNLTSI
+359 
-365 NLPSVASIEGNAFN
+365 
-379 SCSNL
+379 
-384 TSINM
+384 
-389 TSVTSIG
+389 
-396 DGAFGGCSITSVDM
+396 
-410 PSVKNIGSDTFSG
+410 
-423 CPITNLSLP
+423 PITNLSLP
-432 STLSSI
+432 ATLTSI
-438 GDRCFTK
+438 GNSSFTET
-445 VREITLAATNPPT
+445 REITLGATTPAA
-458 LGSNPWEYVLI
+458 LGTDVFWKYAVFR
-469 KVPESAVNDYR
+469 VPESAVNDYQ
-480 TAAGWSDYKDQI
+480 TAAGWINYKDQI
-492 LSMSDI
+492 FSMSDI
-498 TDYDVAVT
+498 TDYDVTVT
-506 AQDKESGLLNVLTQ
+506 AQEKESGLQNVLTQ
-520 DNLYKVESLKVTGTI
+520 YNLGKVVSLKVTGTI
-535 NGYDIMV
+535 NSYDIMV
-542 IRNKL
+542 IRNKM
-547 PLLHHLDLT
+547 PYLHHLDLT
-556 DADIVANDY
+556 DATIVANDF

-570 CHTEDNIVGQSMF
+570 YHTEDNVIGDKMF
-583 YMLKKIESVKLPKN
+583 YNLDKLISIKLPKN
-597 ATVISNGAFLG
+597 ATSIRSGALLWCFSLV
-608 CDRLE
+608 E
-613 NIVLPVK
+613 VVLPVK
-620 LETIGRYAFN
+620 IESIGNNAF
-630 GCIKLKDIEFPFAL
+630 GSCEYLKNIDLPPTL
-644 KTIDYYAFYGCS
+644 KTIDAAAFGN
-656 QLEHIKLPSM
+656 
-666 LKTLGSSAFESCSKL
+666 
-681 KSIELPPTLRTIGSS
+681 
-696 AFYGCYGLETISLP
+696 CYRLETISLP
-710 GVETIGEAAFQG
+710 GVKTIGGNAFGG
-722 CSKLTEI
+722 CKKLTEV

-735 KSIDDRAF
+735 KSIGDGAF
-743 NCKNLQKVYTY
+743 NIQGLKKVYTY
-754 TVEPVNIGQTT
+754 TVEPIGIGQET
-765 FSNYATATLYVPRQ
+765 FSKTAYETGTLYIPKQ
-779 AYNNYYYN
+779 SKNNYYWN
-787 TQWSQFPTPVEF
+787 TQWSQFSKLVEF
-799 DEPYKYFYLNKEFT
+799 DEPYKYFYLNKEYT
-813 LEDRFTGEPDIDIN
+813 LNDRFTGEPDIDIN
-827 PGGGIIVPGKPELPP
+827 PGGGIIVPDKPELPP

-911 AIRAKYGKGG
+911 AIRAEYGKGG
-921 WIDLDSSEEYL
+921 WIDLNSSEEYL

-975 NEQNASWNFVG
+975 NEQDASWNFVG

-995 NDMGYTSPITRWNS
+995 NDMGYKSPITRWNS
-1009 NSKTYEAV
+1009 DSKTYEAV
-1017 RPGDDNVFLNPFE
+1017 RPGDDNAFLNPFE

-1041 DINFGGDNRLTQT
+1041 DINFGGDKRVTQT
-1054 GRDKKMN
+1054 GRVKKMN

-1255 LAKGVYL
+1255 LTKGVYL

>member
-1 MTHKTFINICFVLL
+1 M
-15 ALLFPL
+15 
-21 TMQAQHKSPLDE
+21 
-33 GKGFFLFPHD
+33 
-43 GIEEGNAYTSG
+43 
-54 NYGDFN
+54 
-60 QENKLQTAY
+60 
-69 FYSQDSNNFYNYDIG
+69 
-84 NSVWYFERTGD
+84 
-95 KYYIHNKYNE
+95 
-105 YLAIDDNGYV
+105 
-115 CTGSLQ
+115 
-121 KALEFYVTNV
+121 
-131 EKDSNHIYIFPCKS
+131 
-145 VLSYVQ
+145 
-151 SDIDLVDANDC
+151 
-162 IIKVNGIKYLIY
+162 
-174 KNSKKAT
+174 
-181 VIPKLLNEYDSSTD
+181 
-195 YKGEIVI
+195 
-202 PETFNYNG
+202 
-210 NEYTVTDVKP
+210 
-220 GVFAECKDITRVTLP
+220 
-235 QSITNIRT
+235 
-243 SCFALCPGLISVDI
+243 
-257 PSVTKI
+257 
-263 GDDAFRGC
+263 
-271 TSLTSADFPK
+271 
-281 VSSIGDNAFKRCSS
+281 
-295 LTSLDFP
+295 
-302 LVTSIGRYAF
+302 TSIG
-312 DGCSSVFSIDMPL
+312 
-325 MTSISGRMF
+325 
-334 FNCSNLTSINI
+334 N
-345 PSVTSVGYMAFYHC
+345 
-359 SNLTSI
+359 
-365 NLPSVASIEGNAFN
+365 E
-379 SCSNL
+379 
-384 TSINM
+384 
-389 TSVTSIG
+389 
-396 DGAFGGCSITSVDM
+396 
-410 PSVKNIGSDTFSG
+410 
-423 CPITNLSLP
+423 
-432 STLSSI
+432 
-438 GDRCFTK
+438 CFTETQ
-445 VREITLAATNPPT
+445 EITLAATTPAA
-458 LGSNPWEYVLI
+458 LGTSVFGRNAVI
-469 KVPESAVNDYR
+469 RVPESAVNDYR
-480 TAAGWSDYKDQI
+480 TAAGWSNYKDQI
-492 LSMSDI
+492 FSMSDS
-498 TDYDVAVT
+498 TDYDVTVT
-506 AQDKESGLLNVLTQ
+506 AQEKESGLQNVLGQ
-520 DNLYKVESLKVTGTI
+520 DNLGKVVSLKVRGTI
-535 NGYDIMV
+535 NSYDILV
-542 IRNKL
+542 IRNKM
-547 PLLHHLDLT
+547 PYLHYLDLT
-556 DADIVANDY
+556 DATIVANDY

-570 CHTEDNIVGQSMF
+570 YHTEDNIIGDNMF
-583 YMLKKIESVKLPKN
+583 ASLGKLVSVKLPKN
-597 ATVISNGAFLG
+597 ATCIRDNALFG
-608 CDRLE
+608 CSSLVE
-613 NIVLPVK
+613 VVLPVK
-620 LETIGRYAFN
+620 LESIGGSAFEYCSNLTNIDLPPTLKTIGRNAFN
-630 GCIKLKDIEFPFAL
+630 GC
-644 KTIDYYAFYGCS
+644 S
-656 QLEHIKLPSM
+656 RLEN
-666 LKTLGSSAFESCSKL
+666 
-681 KSIELPPTLRTIGSS
+681 
-696 AFYGCYGLETISLP
+696 ISLP
-710 GVETIGEAAFQG
+710 GVESIDEYAFG
-722 CSKLTEI
+722 SCSKLTEV

-735 KSIDDRAF
+735 KSIGNGAF
-743 NCKNLQKVYTY
+743 DIQGLKKVYTY
-754 TVEPVNIGQTT
+754 TVEPINIGQGTFPKTT
-765 FSNYATATLYVPRQ
+765 YETATLYIPKQ
-779 AYNNYYYN
+779 SKNNYYWN
-787 TQWSQFPTPVEF
+787 TQWSQFAKLVEF

-813 LEDRFTGEPDIDIN
+813 LDDRFTGEPDIDIN

-911 AIRAKYGKGG
+911 GIRAKYGKGG

-958 KLPKVDVDT
+958 KLPNVNVDT

-995 NDMGYTSPITRWNS
+995 NDMGYKSPITRWNS
-1009 NSKTYEAV
+1009 DSNTYEAV
-1017 RPGDDNVFLNPFE
+1017 RPGDDNAFLNPFE

-1117 GASELYTVEA
+1117 GASELYSVEA

-1218 KPTDSGLNI
+1218 KPTDCGLNI

-1255 LAKGVYL
+1255 LTKGVYL

>member
-1 MTHKTFINICFVLL
+1 MTHKTIINICLTL
-15 ALLFPL
+15 IALCW
-21 TMQAQHKSPLDE
+21 TVAIQAQTAIV
-33 GKGFFLFPHD
+33 D
-43 GIEEGNAYTSG
+43 GINYSLNA
-54 NYGDFN
+54 DA
-60 QENKLQTAY
+60 KTAGVTK
-69 FYSQDSNNFYNYDIG
+69 SN
-84 NSVWYFERTGD
+84 VTGD
-95 KYYIHNKYNE
+95 
-105 YLAIDDNGYV
+105 
-115 CTGSLQ
+115 
-121 KALEFYVTNV
+121 
-131 EKDSNHIYIFPCKS
+131 
-145 VLSYVQ
+145 
-151 SDIDLVDANDC
+151 
-162 IIKVNGIKYLIY
+162 
-174 KNSKKAT
+174 
-181 VIPKLLNEYDSSTD
+181 
-195 YKGEIVI
+195 IVI
-202 PETFNYNG
+202 PEKITVDGVEYSVTSIVFNAFG
-210 NEYTVTDVKP
+210 
-220 GVFAECKDITRVTLP
+220 GCKAL
-235 QSITNIRT
+235 T
-243 SCFALCPGLISVDI
+243 SVAM
-257 PSVTKI
+257 PSVTRI
-263 GDDAFRGC
+263 GYCAFG
-271 TSLTSADFPK
+271 S
-281 VSSIGDNAFKRCSS
+281 CSS
-295 LTSLDFP
+295 LTSVDMP
-302 LVTSIGRYAF
+302 LVTSIGFQAF
-312 DGCSSVFSIDMPL
+312 ENCSS
-325 MTSISGRMF
+325 
-334 FNCSNLTSINI
+334 LTS
-345 PSVTSVGYMAFYHC
+345 
-359 SNLTSI
+359 
-365 NLPSVASIEGNAFN
+365 VA
-379 SCSNL
+379 
-384 TSINM
+384 M
-389 TSVTSIG
+389 PSVTSIG
-396 DGAFGGCSITSVDM
+396 SEAFC
-410 PSVKNIGSDTFSG
+410 G
-423 CPITNLSLP
+423 CPIINLSLP
-432 STLSSI
+432 ATLTSI
-438 GDRCFTK
+438 GNNCFTAT
-445 VREITLAATNPPT
+445 RDITLAATTPAA
-458 LGSNPWEYVLI
+458 LGTGVFGGAVI
-469 KVPESAVNDYR
+469 RVPESAVNDYR
-480 TAAGWSDYKDQI
+480 TAAGWSNYKNQI

-498 TDYDVAVT
+498 TDYDVTVT
-506 AQDKESGLLNVLTQ
+506 AQEKESGLLNVITQ
-520 DNLYKVESLKVTGTI
+520 DNLAKVVSLKVTGTI

-542 IRNKL
+542 IRNKML
-547 PLLHHLDLT
+547 NLHYLDLT
-556 DADIVANDY
+556 DATIVANDY
-565 EYYTG
+565 EYYEG
-570 CHTEDNIVGQSMF
+570 FHTEDNVIGSSMF
-583 YMLKKIESVKLPKN
+583 GKLDKLISVKLPKN
-597 ATVISNGAFLG
+597 ATCIRAFA
-608 CDRLE
+608 LE
-613 NIVLPVK
+613 RCSSLVEVVLPVW
-620 LETIGRYAFN
+620 LEDIRSYAFS
-630 GCIKLKDIEFPFAL
+630 
-644 KTIDYYAFYGCS
+644 GCS
-656 QLEHIKLPSM
+656 QLEHVKLPSM
-666 LKTLGSSAFESCSKL
+666 LKT
-681 KSIELPPTLRTIGSS
+681 IGSS
-696 AFYGCYGLETISLP
+696 AFSGCSRLKNIDLPPTLKIIGAEAFSGCSNLEKISLP
-710 GVETIGEAAFQG
+710 GVETIVSRAFSG
-722 CSKLTEI
+722 CSKLSEV

-735 KSIDDRAF
+735 KNIQSAAF
-743 NCKNLQKVYTY
+743 DCENLKKVYTY
-754 TVEPVNIGQTT
+754 TVEPIIIGQNTFPKTT
-765 FSNYATATLYVPRQ
+765 FETGTLYIPKQ
-779 AYNNYYYN
+779 SKNNYYWN
-787 TQWSQFPTPVEF
+787 TQWSQFAKLVEF
-799 DEPYKYFYLNKEFT
+799 DEPYKYFYLNKEYT
-813 LEDRFTGEPDIDIN
+813 LEDRFKGEPDIDIN
-827 PGGGIIVPGKPELPP
+827 PGGGIIVPGKPE

-911 AIRAKYGKGG
+911 AIRAEYGKGG
-921 WIDLDSSEEYL
+921 WIDLDSSKEFL

-1009 NSKTYEAV
+1009 DSNTYEAV
-1017 RPGDDNVFLNPFE
+1017 RPGDDNAFLNPFE
-1030 AFFVQCPKDND
+1030 AFFVQCPKDNGI
-1041 DINFGGDNRLTQT
+1041 INFGGDKRLTQT

-1237 YALNGALYA
+1237 YALNGVLYA

-1255 LAKGVYL
+1255 LTKGVYL

>member
-1 MTHKTFINICFVLL
+1 MTHKTIINICLTL
-15 ALLFPL
+15 IALCW
-21 TMQAQHKSPLDE
+21 TMAIQAQ
-33 GKGFFLFPHD
+33 
-43 GIEEGNAYTSG
+43 
-54 NYGDFN
+54 
-60 QENKLQTAY
+60 TA
-69 FYSQDSNNFYNYDIG
+69 
-84 NSVWYFERTGD
+84 T
-95 KYYIHNKYNE
+95 
-105 YLAIDDNGYV
+105 
-115 CTGSLQ
+115 
-121 KALEFYVTNV
+121 
-131 EKDSNHIYIFPCKS
+131 
-145 VLSYVQ
+145 
-151 SDIDLVDANDC
+151 VD
-162 IIKVNGIKYLIY
+162 GIKYYL
-174 KNSKKAT
+174 NSDKTAEVTKSNVT
-181 VIPKLLNEYDSSTD
+181 GD
-195 YKGEIVI
+195 IVI
-202 PETFNYNG
+202 PEKITVDG
-210 NEYTVTDVKP
+210 VEYSVTSI
-220 GVFAECKDITRVTLP
+220 GYEAFRECKAL
-235 QSITNIRT
+235 T
-243 SCFALCPGLISVDI
+243 SVKM
-257 PSVTKI
+257 PSVTHI
-263 GDDAFRGC
+263 GVDAFFGCSSLASVDMPSATHIGVHAFRG
-271 TSLTSADFPK
+271 
-281 VSSIGDNAFKRCSS
+281 CSS
-295 LTSLDFP
+295 LTSVAMPSVTSIKEQGFNGCSSLTSVNMP
-302 LVTSIGRYAF
+302 SVTSIGRYAF
-312 DGCSSVFSIDMPL
+312 SGCSSL
-325 MTSISGRMF
+325 
-334 FNCSNLTSINI
+334 
-345 PSVTSVGYMAFYHC
+345 
-359 SNLTSI
+359 
-365 NLPSVASIEGNAFN
+365 
-379 SCSNL
+379 
-384 TSINM
+384 
-389 TSVTSIG
+389 
-396 DGAFGGCSITSVDM
+396 TSVDM
-410 PSVKNIGSDTFSG
+410 PSVTSIGEYAFCNCSSLTSVNMPSVTSIGGYAFNG
-423 CPITNLSLP
+423 CSSLTSVDMPSVTSIGDFAFYESPITKLSLP
-432 STLSSI
+432 ADLTSI
-438 GDRCFTK
+438 GRYCFTK
-445 VREITLAATNPPT
+445 TKEITLAATTPAA
-458 LGSNPWEYVLI
+458 LGTGVFWGNAVI
-469 KVPESAVNDYR
+469 RVPESAVNDYR
-480 TAAGWSDYKDQI
+480 TAAGWSDYKNQI
-492 LSMSDI
+492 FSMSDT
-498 TDYDVAVT
+498 TDYDVTVT
-506 AQDKESGLLNVLTQ
+506 AQEKESGLLNVLGQ
-520 DNLYKVESLKVTGTI
+520 DNLGKVVSLKVTGTI

-542 IRNKL
+542 IRNKM
-547 PLLHHLDLT
+547 PNLHYLDMT
-556 DADIVANDY
+556 DATIVANDF

-570 CHTEDNIVGQSMF
+570 SHTEDNIIGYNMF
-583 YMLKKIESVKLPKN
+583 RDLSKLVSVKLPKN
-597 ATVISNGAFLG
+597 ATSIRSYALSSCVWLV
-608 CDRLE
+608 E
-613 NIVLPVK
+613 VVLPVK
-620 LETIGRYAFN
+620 LESIGNSAF
-630 GCIKLKDIEFPFAL
+630 CDCLHLKNIDFPPTL
-644 KTIDYYAFYGCS
+644 KTINSYAFS
-656 QLEHIKLPSM
+656 
-666 LKTLGSSAFESCSKL
+666 
-681 KSIELPPTLRTIGSS
+681 
-696 AFYGCYGLETISLP
+696 GCYRLEKISLP
-710 GVETIGEAAFQG
+710 GVETIGYNAFFF
-722 CSKLTEI
+722 CDKLTEV

-735 KSIDDRAF
+735 KSIGDGAF
-743 NCKNLQKVYTY
+743 NNKNLKKVYTY
-754 TVEPVNIGQTT
+754 TVEPINTEQET
-765 FSNYATATLYVPRQ
+765 FSKTAYETGTLYIPKQ
-779 AYNNYYYN
+779 SKNNYYWN
-787 TQWSQFPTPVEF
+787 TQWSQFAKLEEF
-799 DEPYKYFYLNKEFT
+799 DEPYKYFYLNKEYT
-813 LEDRFTGEPDIDIN
+813 LNDRFTGEPDIDIN

-911 AIRAKYGKGG
+911 GIRAEYGKGG

-932 YPGKGYI
+932 NPGQGYI

-952 EKSAFG
+952 EKNEFG
-958 KLPKVDVDT
+958 KLPKMDVDT

-1009 NSKTYEAV
+1009 DSKTYEAV
-1017 RPGDDNVFLNPFE
+1017 RPGDDNAFLNPFE

-1041 DINFGGDNRLTQT
+1041 DINFGGDKRLTQT
-1054 GRDKKMN
+1054 GRDKKMQN
-1061 SQMQK
+1061 QQQK

-1218 KPTDSGLNI
+1218 KPTDCGLNI

>member
-1 MTHKTFINICFVLL
+1 MTHKTFINICLTL
-15 ALLFPL
+15 IALCW
-21 TMQAQHKSPLDE
+21 TMAIQAKWATV
-33 GKGFFLFPHD
+33 D
-43 GIEEGNAYTSG
+43 GINYSLNA
-54 NYGDFN
+54 DA
-60 QENKLQTAY
+60 KTARVTE
-69 FYSQDSNNFYNYDIG
+69 STA
-84 NSVWYFERTGD
+84 TGD
-95 KYYIHNKYNE
+95 
-105 YLAIDDNGYV
+105 
-115 CTGSLQ
+115 
-121 KALEFYVTNV
+121 
-131 EKDSNHIYIFPCKS
+131 
-145 VLSYVQ
+145 
-151 SDIDLVDANDC
+151 
-162 IIKVNGIKYLIY
+162 
-174 KNSKKAT
+174 
-181 VIPKLLNEYDSSTD
+181 
-195 YKGEIVI
+195 IVI
-202 PETFNYNG
+202 PEKITVDG
-210 NEYTVTDVKP
+210 VEYSVTSIGDYA
-220 GVFAECKDITRVTLP
+220 FKDCQAL
-235 QSITNIRT
+235 T
-243 SCFALCPGLISVDI
+243 SVSM
-257 PSVTKI
+257 PSVTNIDSGAFWLCSSLTSVYMPSVSSI
-263 GDDAFRGC
+263 GDDAFRD
-271 TSLTSADFPK
+271 A
-281 VSSIGDNAFKRCSS
+281 
-295 LTSLDFP
+295 
-302 LVTSIGRYAF
+302 
-312 DGCSSVFSIDMPL
+312 
-325 MTSISGRMF
+325 
-334 FNCSNLTSINI
+334 
-345 PSVTSVGYMAFYHC
+345 
-359 SNLTSI
+359 
-365 NLPSVASIEGNAFN
+365 
-379 SCSNL
+379 
-384 TSINM
+384 
-389 TSVTSIG
+389 
-396 DGAFGGCSITSVDM
+396 
-410 PSVKNIGSDTFSG
+410 
-423 CPITNLSLP
+423 PITNLSLP
-432 STLSSI
+432 ATLTSI
-438 GDRCFTK
+438 GNSSFTET
-445 VREITLAATNPPT
+445 REITLGATTPAA
-458 LGSNPWEYVLI
+458 LGTDVFWKYAVFR
-469 KVPESAVNDYR
+469 VPESAVDAYR
-480 TAAGWSDYKDQI
+480 TAAEWSNYKEQI
-492 LSMSDI
+492 FSMSDI
-498 TDYDVAVT
+498 IDYDVTVT
-506 AQDKESGLLNVLTQ
+506 AQEKESGLQNVLTQ
-520 DNLYKVESLKVTGTI
+520 YNLGKVVSLKVTGTI
-535 NGYDIMV
+535 NSYDIMV
-542 IRNKL
+542 IRNKM
-547 PLLHHLDLT
+547 PYLHHLDLT
-556 DADIVANDY
+556 DATIVANDF

-570 CHTEDNIVGQSMF
+570 YHTEDNVIGDKMF
-583 YMLKKIESVKLPKN
+583 YNLDKLISIKLPKN
-597 ATVISNGAFLG
+597 ATSIRSGALLWCFSLV
-608 CDRLE
+608 E
-613 NIVLPVK
+613 VVLPVK
-620 LETIGRYAFN
+620 IESIGNNAF
-630 GCIKLKDIEFPFAL
+630 GSCKYLKNIDLPPTL
-644 KTIDYYAFYGCS
+644 KTIDAAAFGN
-656 QLEHIKLPSM
+656 
-666 LKTLGSSAFESCSKL
+666 
-681 KSIELPPTLRTIGSS
+681 
-696 AFYGCYGLETISLP
+696 CYSLETISLP
-710 GVETIGEAAFQG
+710 GVETIGGNAFAG
-722 CSKLTEI
+722 CKKLTEV

-735 KSIDDRAF
+735 KSIGDGAF
-743 NCKNLQKVYTY
+743 NIQGLKKVYTY
-754 TVEPVNIGQTT
+754 TVEPIGIGQET
-765 FSNYATATLYVPRQ
+765 FSKTAYETGTLYIPKQ
-779 AYNNYYYN
+779 SKNNYYWN
-787 TQWSQFPTPVEF
+787 TQWSQFSKLVEF
-799 DEPYKYFYLNKEFT
+799 DEPYKYFYLNKEYT
-813 LEDRFTGEPDIDIN
+813 LNDRFTGEPDIDIN
-827 PGGGIIVPGKPELPP
+827 PGGGIIVPDKPELPP

-911 AIRAKYGKGG
+911 GIRAEYGKGG

-967 KLDIHTST
+967 QLKVHTST

-1009 NSKTYEAV
+1009 DSNTYEAV
-1017 RPGDDNVFLNPFE
+1017 RPGDDNAFLNPFE

-1218 KPTDSGLNI
+1218 KPTDCGLNI

-1255 LAKGVYL
+1255 LTKGVYL

>member
-1 MTHKTFINICFVLL
+1 MTHKTFINICLTLIVLCWTV
-15 ALLFPL
+15 AI
-21 TMQAQHKSPLDE
+21 QAQKVTV
-33 GKGFFLFPHD
+33 D
-43 GIEEGNAYTSG
+43 GINYRLYT
-54 NYGDFN
+54 DA
-60 QENKLQTAY
+60 KTA
-69 FYSQDSNNFYNYDIG
+69 
-84 NSVWYFERTGD
+84 SVIASTVTGD
-95 KYYIHNKYNE
+95 
-105 YLAIDDNGYV
+105 
-115 CTGSLQ
+115 
-121 KALEFYVTNV
+121 
-131 EKDSNHIYIFPCKS
+131 
-145 VLSYVQ
+145 
-151 SDIDLVDANDC
+151 
-162 IIKVNGIKYLIY
+162 
-174 KNSKKAT
+174 
-181 VIPKLLNEYDSSTD
+181 
-195 YKGEIVI
+195 IVI
-202 PETFNYNG
+202 PGIITVDG
-210 NEYTVTDVKP
+210 VEYSVTDIGSTAFADCKALTSVKMP
-220 GVFAECKDITRVTLP
+220 SAT
-235 QSITNIRT
+235 SI
-243 SCFALCPGLISVDI
+243 G
-257 PSVTKI
+257 
-263 GDDAFRGC
+263 GDAFSG
-271 TSLTSADFPK
+271 
-281 VSSIGDNAFKRCSS
+281 CSS
-295 LTSLDFP
+295 LASVAMP
-302 LVTSIGRYAF
+302 LVTR
-312 DGCSSVFSIDMPL
+312 IDY
-325 MTSISGRMF
+325 R
-334 FNCSNLTSINI
+334 
-345 PSVTSVGYMAFYHC
+345 AFYNC
-359 SNLTSI
+359 FNL
-365 NLPSVASIEGNAFN
+365 
-379 SCSNL
+379 
-384 TSINM
+384 
-389 TSVTSIG
+389 
-396 DGAFGGCSITSVDM
+396 TSVDM
-410 PSVKNIGSDTFSG
+410 PSVTSIGSGAFQYCYSLTSVDMPSVISIWGSAFYNCTSLTSVVMPSVTSIDDYAFSDCSNLTSVAMPSVTSIG
-423 CPITNLSLP
+423 NYAFRQSPIIKLSLP
-432 STLSSI
+432 ATLTSI
-438 GDRCFTK
+438 GDMCFRMT
-445 VREITLAATNPPT
+445 REITLPATTPAA
-458 LGSNPWEYVLI
+458 LGIDVFWQNAVI
-469 KVPESAVNDYR
+469 RVPESAVNDYR
-480 TAAGWSDYKDQI
+480 TAAGWSNYKDQI

-498 TDYDVAVT
+498 TDYDVPVT
-506 AQDKESGLLNVLTQ
+506 AQEKESGLQNVLGQ
-520 DNLYKVESLKVTGTI
+520 DNLGKVVSLKVRGTI
-535 NGYDIMV
+535 NSYDIMA
-542 IRNKL
+542 IRNKM
-547 PLLHHLDLT
+547 PYLHHLDLT
-556 DADIVANDY
+556 DATIVANDY

-570 CHTEDNIVGQSMF
+570 CHTEDNVIGDYMF
-583 YMLKKIESVKLPKN
+583 HNLDKLISVKLPKN
-597 ATVISNGAFLG
+597 ATSIRSCALSDCSSLVEVI
-608 CDRLE
+608 
-613 NIVLPVK
+613 LPVK
-620 LETIGRYAFN
+620 LEG
-630 GCIKLKDIEFPFAL
+630 
-644 KTIDYYAFYGCS
+644 
-656 QLEHIKLPSM
+656 
-666 LKTLGSSAFESCSKL
+666 
-681 KSIELPPTLRTIGSS
+681 IGSS
-696 AFYGCYGLETISLP
+696 AFDFCSNLKNIDFPPTLKTIGSHAFQRCDRLEKISLP
-710 GVETIGEAAFQG
+710 GVETIYYSAFLG
-722 CSKLTEI
+722 CSTLTEV

-735 KSIDDRAF
+735 KSIGDCAF
-743 NCKNLQKVYTY
+743 LCENLKKVYTY
-754 TVEPVNIGQTT
+754 TVEPINIGQNT
-765 FSNYATATLYVPRQ
+765 FSETAYKTGTLYIPKQ
-779 AYNNYYYN
+779 SKNNYYWN
-787 TQWSQFPTPVEF
+787 TQWSQFAKLEEF
-799 DEPYKYFYLNKEFT
+799 DEPYKYFYLNKEYT
-813 LEDRFTGEPDIDIN
+813 LDDRFTGEPDIDIN

-911 AIRAKYGKGG
+911 DIRAKKGTGG

-952 EKSAFG
+952 EKNEFG

-1009 NSKTYEAV
+1009 DSKTYEAV
-1017 RPGDDNVFLNPFE
+1017 RPGDDNAFLNPFE
-1030 AFFVQCPKDND
+1030 AFFVQCPKDNGI
-1041 DINFGGDNRLTQT
+1041 INFGGDNRLTQT

>member
-1 MTHKTFINICFVLL
+1 MTHKTFINICLTL
-15 ALLFPL
+15 IALCW
-21 TMQAQHKSPLDE
+21 TMAIQAQTTV
-33 GKGFFLFPHD
+33 D
-43 GIEEGNAYTSG
+43 GI
-54 NYGDFN
+54 NYNLKSD
-60 QENKLQTAY
+60 KTAEVTN
-69 FYSQDSNNFYNYDIG
+69 SN
-84 NSVWYFERTGD
+84 VTGD
-95 KYYIHNKYNE
+95 
-105 YLAIDDNGYV
+105 
-115 CTGSLQ
+115 
-121 KALEFYVTNV
+121 
-131 EKDSNHIYIFPCKS
+131 
-145 VLSYVQ
+145 
-151 SDIDLVDANDC
+151 
-162 IIKVNGIKYLIY
+162 
-174 KNSKKAT
+174 
-181 VIPKLLNEYDSSTD
+181 
-195 YKGEIVI
+195 IVI
-202 PETFNYNG
+202 PEKITVDG
-210 NEYTVTDVKP
+210 VEYSVTSIGYQAFKNCSDLTSVKMP
-220 GVFAECKDITRVTLP
+220 SVT
-235 QSITNIRT
+235 SIGREAFSSCSNLT
-243 SCFALCPGLISVDI
+243 SVAI
-257 PSVTKI
+257 PSVTSI
-263 GDDAFRGC
+263 GRSAFVSC
-271 TSLTSADFPK
+271 KSLTSVDM
-281 VSSIGDNAFKRCSS
+281 
-295 LTSLDFP
+295 P
-302 LVTSIGRYAF
+302 LVTSIG
-312 DGCSSVFSIDMPL
+312 V
-325 MTSISGRMF
+325 
-334 FNCSNLTSINI
+334 N
-345 PSVTSVGYMAFYHC
+345 AFY
-359 SNLTSI
+359 
-365 NLPSVASIEGNAFN
+365 A
-379 SCSNL
+379 
-384 TSINM
+384 
-389 TSVTSIG
+389 
-396 DGAFGGCSITSVDM
+396 
-410 PSVKNIGSDTFSG
+410 
-423 CPITNLSLP
+423 CPITHLSLP
-432 STLSSI
+432 ATLTRI
-438 GDRCFTK
+438 VDGCFVGT
-445 VREITLAATNPPT
+445 REITLAATTPAT
-458 LGSNPWEYVLI
+458 LGTNVFGKYIVI
-469 KVPESAVNDYR
+469 RVPESAVNDYR
-480 TAAGWSDYKDQI
+480 NAAGWSNYKDQI

-498 TDYDVAVT
+498 TDYDVTVT
-506 AQDKESGLLNVLTQ
+506 AQEKESGLQNVLTQ
-520 DNLYKVESLKVTGTI
+520 DNLGKVVSLKVTGTI
-535 NGYDIMV
+535 NSYDIMV
-542 IRNKL
+542 IRNKMTYL
-547 PLLHHLDLT
+547 RYLDLT
-556 DADIVANDY
+556 DATIVANDF

-570 CHTEDNIVGQSMF
+570 CHTEDNVIGSYMF
-583 YMLKKIESVKLPKN
+583 AYLDKLLSVKLPKN
-597 ATVISNGAFLG
+597 ATRISDEIFTCCVSLVEVI
-608 CDRLE
+608 
-613 NIVLPVK
+613 LPVK
-620 LETIGRYAFN
+620 LEEIGGYAFN
-630 GCIKLKDIEFPFAL
+630 LCYNLKNIDLPPTL
-644 KTIDYYAFYGCS
+644 KTIDGYAF
-656 QLEHIKLPSM
+656 
-666 LKTLGSSAFESCSKL
+666 FSCD
-681 KSIELPPTLRTIGSS
+681 
-696 AFYGCYGLETISLP
+696 GLEKISLP
-710 GVETIGEAAFQG
+710 GVETIGSSAFYS
-722 CSKLTEI
+722 CERLKEV

-735 KSIDDRAF
+735 KYIGDNAF
-743 NCKNLQKVYTY
+743 NIDNLEKIYTY
-754 TVEPVNIGQTT
+754 TVEPISIGQNT
-765 FSNYATATLYVPRQ
+765 FSEKSYKTGTLYIPKQ
-779 AYNNYYYN
+779 SKNNYYWN
-787 TQWSQFPTPVEF
+787 TQWNQFSKLVEF
-799 DEPYKYFYLNKEFT
+799 DEPYKYFYLNKEYT
-813 LEDRFTGEPDIDIN
+813 LNDRFTGEPDIDIN

-921 WIDLDSSEEYL
+921 WIDLDSSEEFL

-952 EKSAFG
+952 ENNEFG
-958 KLPKVDVDT
+958 KLPNVNVDT
-967 KLDIHTST
+967 NLDIHTST

-1009 NSKTYEAV
+1009 DSNTYEAV
-1017 RPGDDNVFLNPFE
+1017 RPGDDNAFLNPFE

-1041 DINFGGDNRLTQT
+1041 DINFGGDHRVTQT
-1054 GRDKKMN
+1054 GRDEKMN

-1117 GASELYTVEA
+1117 GSSELYTVEA

>member
-1 MTHKTFINICFVLL
+1 MTHKTIINICLTL
-15 ALLFPL
+15 IALCW
-21 TMQAQHKSPLDE
+21 TVAIQAQTATV
-33 GKGFFLFPHD
+33 D
-43 GIEEGNAYTSG
+43 GINYSLNA
-54 NYGDFN
+54 DA
-60 QENKLQTAY
+60 KTAEVT
-69 FYSQDSNNFYNYDIG
+69 QSNA
-84 NSVWYFERTGD
+84 TGD
-95 KYYIHNKYNE
+95 
-105 YLAIDDNGYV
+105 
-115 CTGSLQ
+115 
-121 KALEFYVTNV
+121 
-131 EKDSNHIYIFPCKS
+131 
-145 VLSYVQ
+145 
-151 SDIDLVDANDC
+151 
-162 IIKVNGIKYLIY
+162 
-174 KNSKKAT
+174 
-181 VIPKLLNEYDSSTD
+181 
-195 YKGEIVI
+195 IVI
-202 PETFNYNG
+202 PEKITVDG
-210 NEYTVTDVKP
+210 VEY
-220 GVFAECKDITRVTLP
+220 
-235 QSITNIRT
+235 
-243 SCFALCPGLISVDI
+243 
-257 PSVTKI
+257 SVTSI
-263 GDDAFRGC
+263 VFNAFRGC
-271 TSLTSADFPK
+271 KALTSVAMPS
-281 VSSIGDNAFKRCSS
+281 VTRIGYCAFGSCSS
-295 LTSLDFP
+295 LTSVDMP
-302 LVTSIGRYAF
+302 LVTSIGFQAF
-312 DGCSSVFSIDMPL
+312 ENCSS
-325 MTSISGRMF
+325 
-334 FNCSNLTSINI
+334 LTS
-345 PSVTSVGYMAFYHC
+345 
-359 SNLTSI
+359 
-365 NLPSVASIEGNAFN
+365 VA
-379 SCSNL
+379 
-384 TSINM
+384 M
-389 TSVTSIG
+389 PSVTSIG
-396 DGAFGGCSITSVDM
+396 SEAFC
-410 PSVKNIGSDTFSG
+410 G
-423 CPITNLSLP
+423 CPIINLSLP
-432 STLSSI
+432 ATLTSI
-438 GDRCFTK
+438 GNNCFTAT
-445 VREITLAATNPPT
+445 RDITLAATTPAA
-458 LGSNPWEYVLI
+458 LGTGVFGGAVI
-469 KVPESAVNDYR
+469 RVPESAVNDYR
-480 TAAGWSDYKDQI
+480 TAAGWSNYKNQI

-498 TDYDVAVT
+498 TDYDVTVT
-506 AQDKESGLLNVLTQ
+506 AQEKESGLLNVITQ
-520 DNLYKVESLKVTGTI
+520 DNLAKVVSLKVTGTI

-542 IRNKL
+542 IRNKML
-547 PLLHHLDLT
+547 NLHYLDLT
-556 DADIVANDY
+556 DATIVANDY
-565 EYYTG
+565 EYYEG
-570 CHTEDNIVGQSMF
+570 FHTEDNVIGPSMF
-583 YMLKKIESVKLPKN
+583 GKLDKLISVKLPKN
-597 ATVISNGAFLG
+597 ATCIRANA
-608 CDRLE
+608 LE
-613 NIVLPVK
+613 RCSSLVEVVLPVW
-620 LETIGRYAFN
+620 LEDIRPGAFS
-630 GCIKLKDIEFPFAL
+630 
-644 KTIDYYAFYGCS
+644 GCS
-656 QLEHIKLPSM
+656 QLEHVKLPSM
-666 LKTLGSSAFESCSKL
+666 LKT
-681 KSIELPPTLRTIGSS
+681 IGSS
-696 AFYGCYGLETISLP
+696 AFSGCSRLKNIDLPPTLKIIGAEAFSGCSNLEKISLP
-710 GVETIGEAAFQG
+710 GVETIVYRAFSG
-722 CSKLTEI
+722 CSKLSEV

-735 KSIDDRAF
+735 KNIQSAAF
-743 NCKNLQKVYTY
+743 DCENLKKVYTY
-754 TVEPVNIGQTT
+754 TVEPIIIGQNTFPKTT
-765 FSNYATATLYVPRQ
+765 FETGTLYIPKQ
-779 AYNNYYYN
+779 SKNNYYWN
-787 TQWSQFPTPVEF
+787 TQWSQFAKLVEF

-827 PGGGIIVPGKPELPP
+827 PGGGIIVPDKPEQGD

-911 AIRAKYGKGG
+911 DIRAKYGKGG
-921 WIDLDSSEEYL
+921 WIDLDRSEEYL

-958 KLPKVDVDT
+958 KLPNVNVDT

-1009 NSKTYEAV
+1009 DSNTYEAV
-1017 RPGDDNVFLNPFE
+1017 RPGDDNAFLNPFE

>member
-1 MTHKTFINICFVLL
+1 MTHKTFINICLTL
-15 ALLFPL
+15 IALCW
-21 TMQAQHKSPLDE
+21 TMTIQAQTATV
-33 GKGFFLFPHD
+33 D
-43 GIEEGNAYTSG
+43 GINYSLNA
-54 NYGDFN
+54 DA
-60 QENKLQTAY
+60 KTA
-69 FYSQDSNNFYNYDIG
+69 
-84 NSVWYFERTGD
+84 SVAKSTVTGD
-95 KYYIHNKYNE
+95 
-105 YLAIDDNGYV
+105 
-115 CTGSLQ
+115 
-121 KALEFYVTNV
+121 
-131 EKDSNHIYIFPCKS
+131 
-145 VLSYVQ
+145 
-151 SDIDLVDANDC
+151 
-162 IIKVNGIKYLIY
+162 
-174 KNSKKAT
+174 
-181 VIPKLLNEYDSSTD
+181 
-195 YKGEIVI
+195 IVI
-202 PETFNYNG
+202 PEKITVDG
-210 NEYTVTDVKP
+210 VEYSVTSI
-220 GVFAECKDITRVTLP
+220 GWEAFKDSKAL
-235 QSITNIRT
+235 T
-243 SCFALCPGLISVDI
+243 SVAM
-257 PSVTKI
+257 PSVTII
-263 GDDAFRGC
+263 GHQAFYSCSR
-271 TSLTSADFPK
+271 LTSVDMPL
-281 VSSIGDNAFKRCSS
+281 VTRIESNAFWECSS
-295 LTSLDFP
+295 LTSVIMP
-302 LVTSIGRYAF
+302 SVTSIGGAAF
-312 DGCSSVFSIDMPL
+312 SHCSS
-325 MTSISGRMF
+325 
-334 FNCSNLTSINI
+334 LTSV
-345 PSVTSVGYMAFYHC
+345 SM
-359 SNLTSI
+359 
-365 NLPSVASIEGNAFN
+365 PSVASIGWQAFH

-384 TSINM
+384 TSVDM
-389 TSVTSIG
+389 PLVTSIEYQ
-396 DGAFGGCSITSVDM
+396 AFHSCSNLTSVAM
-410 PSVKNIGSDTFSG
+410 PLVKSIDYEAFYS

-432 STLSSI
+432 TTLTSI
-438 GDRCFTK
+438 GNSCFNQT
-445 VREITLAATNPPT
+445 REITLAATTPPA
-458 LGSNPWEYVLI
+458 LGSNVFWGNAVI
-469 KVPESAVNDYR
+469 RVPESAVDAYR
-480 TAAGWSDYKDQI
+480 TAVEWSNNKDQI
-492 LSMSDI
+492 LSMSDT
-498 TDYDVAVT
+498 TDYDVTVT
-506 AQDKESGLLNVLTQ
+506 AQEKESGLLNVLGQ
-520 DNLYKVESLKVTGTI
+520 DNLGKVVSLKVTGTI
-535 NGYDIMV
+535 NGYDIMA
-542 IRNKL
+542 IRNKM
-547 PLLHHLDLT
+547 PYLHHLDLT
-556 DADIVANDY
+556 DATIVANDF

-570 CHTEDNIVGQSMF
+570 CHTEDNVIGDYMF
-583 YMLKKIESVKLPKN
+583 YNLDKLISVKLPKN
-597 ATVISNGAFLG
+597 ATSIRSCALYSCVWLV
-608 CDRLE
+608 E
-613 NIVLPVK
+613 VVLPVK
-620 LETIGRYAFN
+620 LESIGDYAFRD
-630 GCIKLKDIEFPFAL
+630 CLHLKNIDFPPTL
-644 KTIDYYAFYGCS
+644 KTINSF
-656 QLEHIKLPSM
+656 
-666 LKTLGSSAFESCSKL
+666 
-681 KSIELPPTLRTIGSS
+681 
-696 AFYGCYGLETISLP
+696 AFYGCYRLEKISLP
-710 GVETIGEAAFQG
+710 GVETIGCNAFYY
-722 CSKLTEI
+722 CDKLTEV

-735 KSIDDRAF
+735 KSIGDGAF
-743 NCKNLQKVYTY
+743 NNKNLKKVYTY
-754 TVEPVNIGQTT
+754 TVEPINIGQGT
-765 FSNYATATLYVPRQ
+765 FSKTTYETATLYIPKQ
-779 AYNNYYYN
+779 SSKNYYWN
-787 TQWSQFPTPVEF
+787 TQWSQFAKLEEF
-799 DEPYKYFYLNKEFT
+799 DEPYKYFYLNKEYT
-813 LEDRFTGEPDIDIN
+813 LNDRFTGEPDIDIN
-827 PGGGIIVPGKPELPP
+827 PGGGIIVPDKPELPD

-921 WIDLDSSEEYL
+921 WIDLDNSEEYL

-995 NDMGYTSPITRWNS
+995 NDMGYKSPITRWNS
-1009 NSKTYEAV
+1009 DSKTYEAV
-1017 RPGDDNVFLNPFE
+1017 RPGDDNAFLNPFE

-1117 GASELYTVEA
+1117 GASELYSVEA

-1197 LLIDNSTTGIGDIVT
+1197 LLIDNCTTGIGDIVT

>member
-1 MTHKTFINICFVLL
+1 MTHKTFINICLTL
-15 ALLFPL
+15 IALCW
-21 TMQAQHKSPLDE
+21 TMAIQAQTATV
-33 GKGFFLFPHD
+33 D
-43 GIEEGNAYTSG
+43 GINYSLKAYEKIAEVTKS
-54 NYGDFN
+54 
-60 QENKLQTAY
+60 TA
-69 FYSQDSNNFYNYDIG
+69 
-84 NSVWYFERTGD
+84 TGD
-95 KYYIHNKYNE
+95 
-105 YLAIDDNGYV
+105 
-115 CTGSLQ
+115 
-121 KALEFYVTNV
+121 
-131 EKDSNHIYIFPCKS
+131 
-145 VLSYVQ
+145 
-151 SDIDLVDANDC
+151 
-162 IIKVNGIKYLIY
+162 
-174 KNSKKAT
+174 
-181 VIPKLLNEYDSSTD
+181 
-195 YKGEIVI
+195 IVI
-202 PETFNYNG
+202 PEKITVDG
-210 NEYTVTDVKP
+210 VEYSVTSI
-220 GVFAECKDITRVTLP
+220 GYEAFAECK
-235 QSITNIRT
+235 
-243 SCFALCPGLISVDI
+243 A
-257 PSVTKI
+257 
-263 GDDAFRGC
+263 
-271 TSLTSADFPK
+271 LTSMAMP
-281 VSSIGDNAFKRCSS
+281 S
-295 LTSLDFP
+295 
-302 LVTSIGRYAF
+302 VTSIGDR
-312 DGCSSVFSIDMPL
+312 
-325 MTSISGRMF
+325 
-334 FNCSNLTSINI
+334 
-345 PSVTSVGYMAFYHC
+345 
-359 SNLTSI
+359 
-365 NLPSVASIEGNAFN
+365 AFN

-384 TSINM
+384 TSVDMPSVTSIGIQAFWGCSNLTSVAM
-389 TSVTSIG
+389 PSVTSIG
-396 DGAFGGCSITSVDM
+396 DGAFSSCSSLTSVDM
-410 PSVKNIGSDTFSG
+410 SSVTSIDGRAFYSCPNLTSVTMPSVTSIGEHAFNSCPNLTSVTMPSVTSIGDGAFQNS
-423 CPITNLSLP
+423 PITNLSLP
-432 STLSSI
+432 ATLTSI
-438 GDRCFTK
+438 GNSCFTNT
-445 VREITLAATNPPT
+445 REITLAATTPAA
-458 LGSNPWEYVLI
+458 LGTDVFGKYVVI
-469 KVPESAVNDYR
+469 RVPESAVDAYR
-480 TAAGWSDYKDQI
+480 TAAGWSNYKDQI
-492 LSMSDI
+492 FSMSDK
-498 TDYDVAVT
+498 TVYDVTVT
-506 AQDKESGLLNVLTQ
+506 AQEKESGLHNMITEA
-520 DNLYKVESLKVTGTI
+520 NLSKVVSLKVTGTI
-535 NGYDIMV
+535 NSYDIMV
-542 IRNKL
+542 IRNKMTY
-547 PLLHHLDLT
+547 LHHLDLT
-556 DADIVANDY
+556 DATIVANDF
-565 EYYTG
+565 EYYEG
-570 CHTEDNIVGQSMF
+570 YHTEDNVIGDNMF
-583 YMLKKIESVKLPKN
+583 ASLEKLVSVKLPKN
-597 ATVISNGAFLG
+597 ATRIGDFALLSCSNLV
-608 CDRLE
+608 E
-613 NIVLPVK
+613 VVLPVK
-620 LETIGRYAFN
+620 LESIGGYAFN
-630 GCIKLKDIEFPFAL
+630 YCTNL
-644 KTIDYYAFYGCS
+644 TNID
-656 QLEHIKLPSM
+656 
-666 LKTLGSSAFESCSKL
+666 
-681 KSIELPPTLRTIGSS
+681 LPPTLKTIGSY
-696 AFYGCYGLETISLP
+696 AFKNCSRLEKISLP
-710 GVETIGEAAFQG
+710 GVETIGVYAFYD
-722 CSKLTEI
+722 CSKLTEV

-735 KSIDDRAF
+735 QSIGDNAF
-743 NCKNLQKVYTY
+743 SCENLKKVYTY
-754 TVEPVNIGQTT
+754 TVEPINIGQNT
-765 FSNYATATLYVPRQ
+765 FSETAYKTGTLYIPKQ
-779 AYNNYYYN
+779 SKNNYYWN
-787 TQWSQFPTPVEF
+787 TQWSQFSKLVEF
-799 DEPYKYFYLNKEFT
+799 DEPYKYFYLNKEYT
-813 LEDRFTGEPDIDIN
+813 LNDRFTGEPDIDIN

-866 NAKGLYIDITIK
+866 NAKGLYVDITIK

-911 AIRAKYGKGG
+911 DIRAKYGKGG
-921 WIDLDSSEEYL
+921 WIDLDRSEEYL

-958 KLPKVDVDT
+958 KLPNVNVDT

-995 NDMGYTSPITRWNS
+995 NDMGYKSPITRWNS
-1009 NSKTYEAV
+1009 DSKTYEAV
-1017 RPGDDNVFLNPFE
+1017 RPGDDNAFLNPFE

-1076 RQIVNLTLSDGTT
+1076 RQIVNLTLCDGTT

-1117 GASELYTVEA
+1117 GASELYSVEA

-1218 KPTDSGLNI
+1218 KPTDCGLNI